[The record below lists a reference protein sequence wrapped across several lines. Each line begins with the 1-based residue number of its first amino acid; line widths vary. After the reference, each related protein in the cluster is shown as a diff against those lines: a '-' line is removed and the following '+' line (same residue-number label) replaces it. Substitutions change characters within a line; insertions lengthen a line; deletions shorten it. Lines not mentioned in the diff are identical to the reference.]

1 MSEEVNLSEESNNS
15 ENEANNPENEAN
27 NSENEPLDQKELLED
42 VAEIRQMIHQQR
54 FAECNPMLFAIIKNC
69 PNQQPYIHRLVQGL
83 LSTVIANL
91 SLFQRKKM
99 SSVMLGFLKQD
110 AKAIKEFEIPET
122 TPETRAKLVSE
133 AISELDQFL
142 VDVEM
147 DIRSELGVFKDLKK
161 KGEEIDVKEV
171 KPTLEKFVSREAM
184 LFLNHDLSKE
194 EQDQASATLYQE
206 WEECREKIFGR
217 FVSSGHWNDEERA
230 EVKDTIL
237 SPTVDSLTSQLLV
250 SAITLSAATVFD
262 MGKFTLLYDIYR
274 QTDDDE
280 VKVRALLG
288 WLLVSMNSSCYEQH
302 PDFLSFAE
310 QLTEDCK
317 NDSDLL
323 AEIIKAQKMLAVTVF
338 SEQKS
343 IDYTNDIMSS
353 LSKRFLGDLKNKV
366 ADLLEADEDM
376 RNIFGVEDDEET
388 SDEESPIRSVD
399 INTDE
404 DGDPALNVGVDSP
417 LSMDEMMDKGI
428 DILLP
433 QFKMLRDQTEFFTHL
448 YNWFMPFYLKN
459 PHITEALGFVDE
471 KRKFCKA
478 FCSTARSCPADAYS
492 LANLIVSHPN
502 EIPENIVDC
511 YDDPEDEEDGSKPAD
526 EEEIVN
532 EFFKEPEEH
541 RAKRIRINYIR
552 NLLRFSKFYKEKDEL
567 FTILD
572 ELDDDKPAYAVLA
585 GPLFQDEFF
594 DKYRMAIARYS
605 FRREFPDMVDVMLE
619 GVPCD
624 TLEMHFMKGWVCM
637 QKEDD
642 HSLRMAVDHFK
653 EMLKM
658 QPDMKPVY
666 LQLGI
671 CYRKLCQVDEY
682 LENFDKLME
691 FKDSFS
697 EEELFELK
705 LEKLKF
711 IVMNNRLEEAMPLAY
726 ELDYTHPESQM
737 AGALLTQLL
746 IKIGGEHTEGNFQK
760 AHQRLDEYFAEVNE
774 LFGSFEKMK
783 KSGKD
788 PKNMMMQAMDLFF
801 KMMKN
806 DKAAEAYN
814 NYSLGLLALIEHQ
827 PKKAVGPFFRAYAYY
842 EDKDQDVFFEVLR
855 EDYKWL
861 KNYGCSFTDIMI
873 IYNQVV
879 AEHQQSQEELK
890 KYADKSE

>member
-1 MSEEVNLSEESNNS
+1 MSEEVNLSEESNN
-15 ENEANNPENEAN
+15 PEEDV
-27 NSENEPLDQKELLED
+27 LDQDFLLEKVD
-42 VAEIRQMIHQQR
+42 EMRQLIHQQR
-54 FAECNPMLFAIIKNC
+54 FSECKPMLVEVFTPFSSNKQYINRMMQNLLTSLFANM
-69 PNQQPYIHRLVQGL
+69 
-83 LSTVIANL
+83 
-91 SLFQRKKM
+91 SLFQRKKIPDGVFGIPIQHNK
-99 SSVMLGFLKQD
+99 S
-110 AKAIKEFEIPET
+110 FEELDIPEM
-122 TPETRAKLVSE
+122 TPEARAKYISN
-133 AISELDQFL
+133 AISELDQL
-142 VDVEM
+142 LEDIEM
-147 DIRSELGVFKDLKK
+147 DIRSEQGIFKDLKK
-161 KGEEIDVKEV
+161 QGEEIDIKEV

-194 EQDQASATLYQE
+194 EQDQASARLYQE
-206 WEECREKIFGR
+206 WEEYREKIFDR
-217 FVSSGHWNDEERA
+217 FVSSGYWNDEERA
-230 EVKDTIL
+230 VVKDTIL

-274 QTDDDE
+274 LADDDE

-288 WLLVSMNSSCYEQH
+288 WLLVSTNCGSYEQQ
-302 PDFLSFAE
+302 PDFRSFAE

-343 IDYTNDIMSS
+343 IDYTNDIMAS
-353 LSKRFLGDLKNKV
+353 LSKRFLDDLRDKV

-376 RNIFGVEDDEET
+376 RNIFGIEDDEET
-388 SDEESPIRSVD
+388 SEESPIRSD
-399 INTDE
+399 DTNTDK
-404 DGDPALNVGVDSP
+404 DGIPNLDADIESP

-511 YDDPEDEEDGSKPAD
+511 YDDPEDEEDGSESAD
-526 EEEIVN
+526 EEEIVK
-532 EFFKEPEEH
+532 EFFNEPEEH

-552 NLLRFSKFYKEKDEL
+552 NLMRFSKFYTAKDEI
-567 FTILD
+567 FNIFD

-605 FRREFPDMVDVMLE
+605 FRREFPDLVEVMLE

-637 QKEDD
+637 QKGDN

-653 EMLKM
+653 KMLKIK
-658 QPDMKPVY
+658 PDMKQVY
-666 LQLGI
+666 LQLGT
-671 CYRKLCQVDEY
+671 CYRNLIQVDEY

-705 LEKLKF
+705 LDKLKF
-711 IVMNNRLEEAMPLAY
+711 IVMNNRFEEAMPLAY
-726 ELDYTHPESQM
+726 ELDYTHPENQM

-746 IKIGGEHTEGNFQK
+746 IKIGGEHAEENFQK

-783 KSGKD
+783 KAGKD
-788 PKNMMMQAMDLFF
+788 TKNMMMQAMDLFF

-806 DKAAEAYN
+806 DKLAEAYN

-827 PKKAVGPFFRAYAYY
+827 PKKAMGPFFRVYAYY
-842 EDKDQDVFFEVLR
+842 VEKDENVFFEALK

-861 KNYGCSFTDIMI
+861 KNYGCSYTDLMI

-879 AEHQQSQEELK
+879 TEHQKSQEEIK

>member
-1 MSEEVNLSEESNNS
+1 MSEEVNLSEESNN
-15 ENEANNPENEAN
+15 PEEDV
-27 NSENEPLDQKELLED
+27 LDQDFLLEKVD
-42 VAEIRQMIHQQR
+42 EMRQLIHQQR
-54 FAECNPMLFAIIKNC
+54 FSECKPMLVEVFTPFSSNKQYINRLMQNLLTSLFANM
-69 PNQQPYIHRLVQGL
+69 
-83 LSTVIANL
+83 
-91 SLFQRKKM
+91 SLFQRKKIPNGVFGIPIQHNK
-99 SSVMLGFLKQD
+99 S
-110 AKAIKEFEIPET
+110 FEELDIPEM
-122 TPETRAKLVSE
+122 TPEARAKYISN
-133 AISELDQFL
+133 AISELDQL
-142 VDVEM
+142 LEDIEM
-147 DIRSELGVFKDLKK
+147 DIRSEQGIFKDLKK
-161 KGEEIDVKEV
+161 QGEEIDIKEV

-194 EQDQASATLYQE
+194 EQDQASARLYQE
-206 WEECREKIFGR
+206 WEEYREKIFDR
-217 FVSSGHWNDEERA
+217 FVSSGYWNDEERA
-230 EVKDTIL
+230 VVKDTIL

-274 QTDDDE
+274 LADDDE

-288 WLLVSMNSSCYEQH
+288 WLLVSTNCGSYEQQ
-302 PDFLSFAE
+302 PDFRSFAE

-317 NDSDLL
+317 NDPDLL

-343 IDYTNDIMSS
+343 IDYTNDIMAS
-353 LSKRFLGDLKNKV
+353 LSKRFLDDLRDKV

-376 RNIFGVEDDEET
+376 RNIFGIEDDEET
-388 SDEESPIRSVD
+388 SEESPIRSD
-399 INTDE
+399 DTNTDE
-404 DGDPALNVGVDSP
+404 DRIPNLDADIESP

-492 LANLIVSHPN
+492 LANLIVSHSN

-511 YDDPEDEEDGSKPAD
+511 YDDPEDEEDGSESAD
-526 EEEIVN
+526 EEEIVK
-532 EFFKEPEEH
+532 EFFNEPEEH

-552 NLLRFSKFYKEKDEL
+552 NLMRFSKFYTAKDEI
-567 FTILD
+567 FNIFD

-605 FRREFPDMVDVMLE
+605 FRREFPDLVEVMLE

-637 QKEDD
+637 QKGDN

-653 EMLKM
+653 KMLKIK
-658 QPDMKPVY
+658 PDMKQVY
-666 LQLGI
+666 LQLGT
-671 CYRKLCQVDEY
+671 CYRNLIQVDEY

-705 LEKLKF
+705 LDKLKF
-711 IVMNNRLEEAMPLAY
+711 IVMNNRFEEAMPLAY
-726 ELDYTHPESQM
+726 ELDYTHPENQM

-746 IKIGGEHTEGNFQK
+746 IKIGGEHAEENFQK

-783 KSGKD
+783 KAGKD
-788 PKNMMMQAMDLFF
+788 TKNMMMQAMDLFF

-806 DKAAEAYN
+806 DKLAEAYN

-827 PKKAVGPFFRAYAYY
+827 PKKAMGPFFRVYAYY
-842 EDKDQDVFFEVLR
+842 VEKDENVFFEALK

-861 KNYGCSFTDIMI
+861 KNYGCSYTDLMI

-879 AEHQQSQEELK
+879 AEHQKSQEEIK

>member
-1 MSEEVNLSEESNNS
+1 MSEEVNLSEESNN
-15 ENEANNPENEAN
+15 PEEV
-27 NSENEPLDQKELLED
+27 LDQDELLEKID
-42 VAEIRQMIHQQR
+42 EMRQLIHQQR
-54 FAECNPMLFAIIKNC
+54 FTECKPLLVAVFTPLPSNKQYVN
-69 PNQQPYIHRLVQGL
+69 RLLQSL
-83 LSTVIANL
+83 LTALAANM
-91 SLFQRKKM
+91 SLFQRKKIPDG
-99 SSVMLGFLKQD
+99 VFGFPLQH
-110 AKAIKEFEIPET
+110 IKSFEELDIPEM
-122 TPETRAKLVSE
+122 TPETRAKYISS
-133 AISELDQFL
+133 AISGLDQL
-142 VDVEM
+142 LEDIEM
-147 DIRSELGVFKDLKK
+147 DIRSDQGVFKDLKK
-161 KGEEIDVKEV
+161 QGEAIDIKEV

-194 EQDQASATLYQE
+194 EQDQASARLYQE
-206 WEECREKIFGR
+206 WEEYREKIFDR
-217 FVSSGHWNDEERA
+217 FVSSGYWNDEERA
-230 EVKDTIL
+230 VVKDTIL

-288 WLLVSMNSSCYEQH
+288 WLLVSTNCGCYEQQ
-302 PDFLSFAE
+302 PDFRSFAE

-317 NDSDLL
+317 NDPDLL

-353 LSKRFLGDLKNKV
+353 LSKRFLGDLKDKV

-376 RNIFGVEDDEET
+376 RNIFEIDEDEET
-388 SDEESPIRSVD
+388 SEEESPIRSVD

-404 DGDPALNVGVDSP
+404 DGVDNLNVGVDSP

-433 QFKMLRDQTEFFTHL
+433 QFKMLRDQTDFFTHL

-459 PHITEALGFVDE
+459 PHVTEALGFVDE

-492 LANLIVSHPN
+492 LANLIISHPN

-511 YDDPEDEEDGSKPAD
+511 YDDPEDEGDGSEPAD
-526 EEEIVN
+526 EEEIVD
-532 EFFKEPEEH
+532 EFFKEPGEH

-552 NLLRFSKFYKEKDEL
+552 NLLRFSKFYKGKDEL

-605 FRREFPDMVDVMLE
+605 FRREFPDLVEVMLE

-642 HSLRMAVDHFK
+642 HSLCMAVDHFK
-653 EMLKM
+653 KMLKIK
-658 QPDMKPVY
+658 PDMKQVY

-671 CYRKLCQVDEY
+671 CYRNLIQVDEY

-697 EEELFELK
+697 EEELFKLK
-705 LEKLKF
+705 LDKLKF
-711 IVMNNRLEEAMPLAY
+711 IVMNNRFEEAMPLAY
-726 ELDYTHPESQM
+726 ELDYTHPENQM

-746 IKIGGEHTEGNFQK
+746 IKIGGEHAEENFQK
-760 AHQRLDEYFAEVNE
+760 AHQRLDEYFAEANE

-783 KSGKD
+783 KEGKD
-788 PKNMMMQAMDLFF
+788 TKNMMMQAMDLFF

-827 PKKAVGPFFRAYAYY
+827 PKKAMGPFFRAYAYY
-842 EDKDQDVFFEVLR
+842 VEKDENVFFEALK

-861 KNYGCSFTDIMI
+861 KNYGCSYTDLMI

-879 AEHQQSQEELK
+879 AEHQQTEDELK

>member
-1 MSEEVNLSEESNNS
+1 MSEEVNLSEESNN
-15 ENEANNPENEAN
+15 PEEV
-27 NSENEPLDQKELLED
+27 LDQDELLEKID
-42 VAEIRQMIHQQR
+42 EMRQLIHQQR
-54 FAECNPMLFAIIKNC
+54 FTECKPLLVAVFTPLPSNKQYVN
-69 PNQQPYIHRLVQGL
+69 RLLQSL
-83 LSTVIANL
+83 LTALAANM
-91 SLFQRKKM
+91 SLFQRKKIPDG
-99 SSVMLGFLKQD
+99 VFGFPLQH
-110 AKAIKEFEIPET
+110 IKSFEELDIPEM
-122 TPETRAKLVSE
+122 TPETRAKYISS
-133 AISELDQFL
+133 AISGLDQL
-142 VDVEM
+142 LEDIEM
-147 DIRSELGVFKDLKK
+147 DIRSDQGVFKDLKK
-161 KGEEIDVKEV
+161 QGEAIDIKEV
-171 KPTLEKFVSREAM
+171 KSTLEKFVSREAM

-194 EQDQASATLYQE
+194 EQDQASARLYQE
-206 WEECREKIFGR
+206 WEEYREKIFGR
-217 FVSSGHWNDEERA
+217 FVSSGHWTDEECA
-230 EVKDTIL
+230 AVKDTIL

-288 WLLVSMNSSCYEQH
+288 WLLVSMNSSYYEQQ
-302 PDFLSFAE
+302 PDFRSFAE

-317 NDSDLL
+317 NDQDLL
-323 AEIIKAQKMLAVTVF
+323 ADIIKAQKMLAVTVF

-366 ADLLEADEDM
+366 ADLLDADEDM
-376 RNIFGVEDDEET
+376 RNLFEIDEDEET
-388 SDEESPIRSVD
+388 SEEESPIRSVD

-404 DGDPALNVGVDSP
+404 DGVDNLNVGVDSP

-433 QFKMLRDQTEFFTHL
+433 QFKMLRDQTDFFTHL

-459 PHITEALGFVDE
+459 PHVTEALGFVDE

-492 LANLIVSHPN
+492 LANLIISHPN

-511 YDDPEDEEDGSKPAD
+511 YDDPEDEGDGSEPAD

-532 EFFKEPEEH
+532 EFFKEPGEH

-552 NLLRFSKFYKEKDEL
+552 NLLRFSKFYKGKDEL

-585 GPLFQDEFF
+585 GSLFQDEFF

-605 FRREFPDMVDVMLE
+605 FRREFPDLVEVMLE

-642 HSLRMAVDHFK
+642 HSLRMAVSHFK

-658 QPDMKPVY
+658 QPDMKQVY

-671 CYRKLCQVDEY
+671 CYRNLIQVDEY

-705 LEKLKF
+705 LDKLKF
-711 IVMNNRLEEAMPLAY
+711 IVMNNRFEEAMPLAY
-726 ELDYTHPESQM
+726 ELDYTHPENQM

-746 IKIGGEHTEGNFQK
+746 IKIGGEHAEENFQK
-760 AHQRLDEYFAEVNE
+760 AHQRLDEYFAEANE

-783 KSGKD
+783 KEGKD
-788 PKNMMMQAMDLFF
+788 TKNMMMQAMDLFF

-827 PKKAVGPFFRAYAYY
+827 PKKALEPFFRAYAYY
-842 EDKDQDVFFEVLR
+842 VEKDENVFFEALK

-861 KNYGCSFTDIMI
+861 KNYGCSYTDLMI

-879 AEHQQSQEELK
+879 AEHQQTEDELK

>member
-1 MSEEVNLSEESNNS
+1 MSEEVNLSEESNN
-15 ENEANNPENEAN
+15 PEEDV
-27 NSENEPLDQKELLED
+27 LDQDFLLEKVD
-42 VAEIRQMIHQQR
+42 EMRDLIHQQR
-54 FAECNPMLFAIIKNC
+54 FTECKPILVEIFENC
-69 PNQQPYIHRLVQGL
+69 PNHKQYMRRLMHGL
-83 LSTVIANL
+83 LKTVLANM
-91 SLFQRKKM
+91 SLLQCKKLPDD
-99 SSVMLGFLKQD
+99 MLGFLKQYVKPSEELD
-110 AKAIKEFEIPET
+110 IPEM
-122 TPETRAKLVSE
+122 TPEARTKFVFGAV
-133 AISELDQFL
+133 SELDQLL
-142 VDVEM
+142 VDIEM
-147 DIRSELGVFKDLKK
+147 DIRSDQGIFKDLKK
-161 KGEEIDVKEV
+161 HGEAIDIKEV

-194 EQDQASATLYQE
+194 EQDQASARLYQE
-206 WEECREKIFGR
+206 WEEYREKIFDR
-217 FVSSGHWNDEERA
+217 FVSSGYWNNEERA
-230 EVKDTIL
+230 VVKDTIL

-274 QTDDDE
+274 LADDDE

-288 WLLVSMNSSCYEQH
+288 WLLVSTNCGSYEQQ
-302 PDFLSFAE
+302 PDFRSFAE

-317 NDSDLL
+317 NDPDLL

-343 IDYTNDIMSS
+343 IDYTNDIMAS
-353 LSKRFLGDLKNKV
+353 LSKRFLDDLRDKV

-376 RNIFGVEDDEET
+376 RNIFGIEDDEET
-388 SDEESPIRSVD
+388 SEESPIRSD
-399 INTDE
+399 DTNTDE
-404 DGDPALNVGVDSP
+404 DRIPNLDADIESP

-492 LANLIVSHPN
+492 LANLIVSHSN

-511 YDDPEDEEDGSKPAD
+511 YDDPEDEEDGSESAD
-526 EEEIVN
+526 EEEIVK
-532 EFFKEPEEH
+532 EFFNEPEEH

-552 NLLRFSKFYKEKDEL
+552 NLMRFSKCYTAKDEI
-567 FTILD
+567 FNIFD

-605 FRREFPDMVDVMLE
+605 FRREFPDLVEVMLE

-637 QKEDD
+637 QKGDN

-653 EMLKM
+653 KMLKIK
-658 QPDMKPVY
+658 PDMKQVY
-666 LQLGI
+666 LQLGT
-671 CYRKLCQVDEY
+671 CYRNLIQVDEY

-705 LEKLKF
+705 LDKLKF
-711 IVMNNRLEEAMPLAY
+711 IVMNNRFEEAMPLAY
-726 ELDYTHPESQM
+726 ELDYTHPENQM

-746 IKIGGEHTEGNFQK
+746 IKIGGEHAEENFQK

-783 KSGKD
+783 KAGKD
-788 PKNMMMQAMDLFF
+788 TKNMMMQAMDLFF

-806 DKAAEAYN
+806 DKLAEAYN

-827 PKKAVGPFFRAYAYY
+827 PKKAMGPFFRVYAYY
-842 EDKDQDVFFEVLR
+842 VEKDENVFFEALK

-861 KNYGCSFTDIMI
+861 KNYGCSYTDLMI

-879 AEHQQSQEELK
+879 AEHQKSQEEIK

>member
-1 MSEEVNLSEESNNS
+1 MSEEVNLSEESNN
-15 ENEANNPENEAN
+15 PEEVLA
-27 NSENEPLDQKELLED
+27 QKELLED
-42 VAEIRQMIHQQR
+42 VVEIRQMIHQQR
-54 FAECNPMLFAIIKNC
+54 FAECNPMLFAIVKNS
-69 PNQQPYIHRLVQGL
+69 PNHQPYIHRLVQGL
-83 LSTVIANL
+83 LSTVIASL
-91 SLFQRKKM
+91 SLFQRKKI
-99 SSVMLGFLKQD
+99 STEMLGFLKLD
-110 AKAIKEFEIPET
+110 AKAVKEFKIPET
-122 TPETRAKLVSE
+122 TPEGRAKLVSE

-142 VDVEM
+142 VDIEM
-147 DIRSELGVFKDLKK
+147 DIRSEQGIFKDLKK
-161 KGEEIDVKEV
+161 QGEEIDIKEV

-194 EQDQASATLYQE
+194 EQDQASARLYQE
-206 WEECREKIFGR
+206 WEEYREKIFDR
-217 FVSSGHWNDEERA
+217 FVSSGYWNDEERA
-230 EVKDTIL
+230 VVKDTIL

-274 QTDDDE
+274 LADDDE

-288 WLLVSMNSSCYEQH
+288 WLLVSTNCGCYEQQ
-302 PDFLSFAE
+302 PDFRSFAE

-317 NDSDLL
+317 NDQDLL

-353 LSKRFLGDLKNKV
+353 LSKRFLGDLKDKV
-366 ADLLEADEDM
+366 ANLLEADEDM
-376 RNIFGVEDDEET
+376 RNIFEIDEDEET
-388 SDEESPIRSVD
+388 SEESPIRSVD

-404 DGDPALNVGVDSP
+404 DGIPNLDVDMDSP

-433 QFKMLRDQTEFFTHL
+433 QFKMLRDQTDFFTHL

-511 YDDPEDEEDGSKPAD
+511 YDDPEDEGDGSEPAD

-532 EFFKEPEEH
+532 EFFKEPGEH

-552 NLLRFSKFYKEKDEL
+552 NLLRFSKFYTAKDEI
-567 FTILD
+567 FNILD

-605 FRREFPDMVDVMLE
+605 FRREFPDLVEVMLE

-637 QKEDD
+637 QKGDD

-653 EMLKM
+653 KMLKIK
-658 QPDMKPVY
+658 PDMKQVY

-671 CYRKLCQVDEY
+671 CYRNLIQVDEY

-705 LEKLKF
+705 LDKLKF
-711 IVMNNRLEEAMPLAY
+711 IVMNNRFEEAMPLAY
-726 ELDYTHPESQM
+726 ELDYTHPENQM

-746 IKIGGEHTEGNFQK
+746 IKIGGEHAEVNFQK

-783 KSGKD
+783 KEGKD
-788 PKNMMMQAMDLFF
+788 TKNMMMQAMDLFF

-827 PKKAVGPFFRAYAYY
+827 PKKAMGPFFRAYAYY
-842 EDKDQDVFFEVLR
+842 VEKDENVFFEALK

-861 KNYGCSFTDIMI
+861 KNYGCSYTDLMI

-879 AEHQQSQEELK
+879 AEHQKSQEEIK

>member
-1 MSEEVNLSEESNNS
+1 MSEEVNLSEESNS
-15 ENEANNPENEAN
+15 QEEEV
-27 NSENEPLDQKELLED
+27 LDQDFLLEKVD
-42 VAEIRQMIHQQR
+42 EMRDLIHQQR
-54 FAECNPMLFAIIKNC
+54 FAECKPMLVEVFTPFSSNKQYINRLLQSLLTSLFANM
-69 PNQQPYIHRLVQGL
+69 
-83 LSTVIANL
+83 
-91 SLFQRKKM
+91 SLFQRKKIPDGVFGIPIQHNK
-99 SSVMLGFLKQD
+99 S
-110 AKAIKEFEIPET
+110 FEELDIPEM
-122 TPETRAKLVSE
+122 TPEARAKY
-133 AISELDQFL
+133 ISSTISGLDQLL
-142 VDVEM
+142 VDIEM
-147 DIRSELGVFKDLKK
+147 DIRSEQGIFQDLKTQ
-161 KGEEIDVKEV
+161 GEAIDIKEV
-171 KPTLEKFVSREAM
+171 KSTLEKFVSREAM

-194 EQDQASATLYQE
+194 EQDQASARLYQE

-217 FVSSGHWNDEERA
+217 FVSSGYWNDEERA
-230 EVKDTIL
+230 AVKDTIL

-288 WLLVSMNSSCYEQH
+288 WLLVSTNCGCYEQH
-302 PDFLSFAE
+302 PDFRSFAE

-317 NDSDLL
+317 NDQDLL

-366 ADLLEADEDM
+366 ADLLDADEDM
-376 RNIFGVEDDEET
+376 RNLFGIDEDEET
-388 SDEESPIRSVD
+388 SEEESPIRSVD

-404 DGDPALNVGVDSP
+404 DGVDNLNVDVDSP

-433 QFKMLRDQTEFFTHL
+433 QFKMLRDQTDFFTHL

-459 PHITEALGFVDE
+459 PHVTDALGFVDE

-492 LANLIVSHPN
+492 LANLIISHPN

-511 YDDPEDEEDGSKPAD
+511 YDDPEDEGDGSEPAD

-532 EFFKEPEEH
+532 EFFKEPGEH

-605 FRREFPDMVDVMLE
+605 FRREFPDMVEVMLE

-637 QKEDD
+637 QKGDD

-653 EMLKM
+653 KMLKIK
-658 QPDMKPVY
+658 PDMKQVY

-671 CYRKLCQVDEY
+671 CYRNLIQVDEY

-705 LEKLKF
+705 LDKLKF
-711 IVMNNRLEEAMPLAY
+711 IFMNNRFEEAMPLAY
-726 ELDYTHPESQM
+726 ELDYTHPENQM

-746 IKIGGEHTEGNFQK
+746 IKIGGEHAEENFQK

-774 LFGSFEKMK
+774 LFGSFDKMK

-788 PKNMMMQAMDLFF
+788 TKNMMMQAMDLFF

-806 DKAAEAYN
+806 DKLAEAYN
-814 NYSLGLLALIEHQ
+814 NYSQGLLALIEHQ
-827 PKKAVGPFFRAYAYY
+827 PKKALEPFFRAYAYY
-842 EDKDQDVFFEVLR
+842 VEKDEDVFFEALK

-861 KNYGCSFTDIMI
+861 KNYGCSYTDLMI

-879 AEHQQSQEELK
+879 AEHQQTEDELK

>member
-1 MSEEVNLSEESNNS
+1 MSEEVNLSEESNN
-15 ENEANNPENEAN
+15 PEEV
-27 NSENEPLDQKELLED
+27 LDQDELLEKID
-42 VAEIRQMIHQQR
+42 EMRQLIHQQR
-54 FAECNPMLFAIIKNC
+54 FTECKPLLVAVFTPLPSNKQYVN
-69 PNQQPYIHRLVQGL
+69 RLLQSL
-83 LSTVIANL
+83 LTALAANM
-91 SLFQRKKM
+91 SLFQRKKIPDG
-99 SSVMLGFLKQD
+99 VFGFPLQH
-110 AKAIKEFEIPET
+110 IKSFEELDIPEM
-122 TPETRAKLVSE
+122 TPETRAKYISS
-133 AISELDQFL
+133 AISGLDQL
-142 VDVEM
+142 LEDIEM
-147 DIRSELGVFKDLKK
+147 DIRSDQGVFKDLKK
-161 KGEEIDVKEV
+161 QGEAIDIKEV

-194 EQDQASATLYQE
+194 EQDQASARLYQE
-206 WEECREKIFGR
+206 WEEYREKIFGR
-217 FVSSGHWNDEERA
+217 FVSSGHWTDEECA
-230 EVKDTIL
+230 AVKDTIL

-288 WLLVSMNSSCYEQH
+288 WLLVSMNSSYCEQH
-302 PDFLSFAE
+302 PDFRSFAE

-317 NDSDLL
+317 NDQDLL
-323 AEIIKAQKMLAVTVF
+323 ADIIKAQKMLAVTVF

-366 ADLLEADEDM
+366 ADLLDADEDM
-376 RNIFGVEDDEET
+376 RNLFEIDEDEET
-388 SDEESPIRSVD
+388 SEEESPIRSVD

-404 DGDPALNVGVDSP
+404 DGVDNLNVGVDSP

-433 QFKMLRDQTEFFTHL
+433 QFKMLRDQTDFFTHL

-459 PHITEALGFVDE
+459 PHVTEALGFVDE

-492 LANLIVSHPN
+492 LANLIISHPN

-511 YDDPEDEEDGSKPAD
+511 YDDPEDEGDGSEPAD

-532 EFFKEPEEH
+532 EFFKEPGEH

-605 FRREFPDMVDVMLE
+605 FRREFPDMVEVMLE

-642 HSLRMAVDHFK
+642 HSLRMAVSHFK

-658 QPDMKPVY
+658 QPDMKQVY

-671 CYRKLCQVDEY
+671 CYRNLIQVDEY

-705 LEKLKF
+705 LDKLKF
-711 IVMNNRLEEAMPLAY
+711 IVMNNRFEEAMPLAY
-726 ELDYTHPESQM
+726 ELDYTHPENQM

-746 IKIGGEHTEGNFQK
+746 IKIGGEHAEENFQK
-760 AHQRLDEYFAEVNE
+760 AHQRLDEYFAEANE

-783 KSGKD
+783 KEGKD
-788 PKNMMMQAMDLFF
+788 TKNMMMQAMDLFF

-827 PKKAVGPFFRAYAYY
+827 PKKALEPFFRAYAYY
-842 EDKDQDVFFEVLR
+842 VEKDENVFFEALK

-861 KNYGCSFTDIMI
+861 KNYGCSYTDLMI

-879 AEHQQSQEELK
+879 AEHQQTEDELK

>member
-1 MSEEVNLSEESNNS
+1 MSEEVNLSEESNN
-15 ENEANNPENEAN
+15 PEEDV
-27 NSENEPLDQKELLED
+27 LDQDFLLEKVD
-42 VAEIRQMIHQQR
+42 EMRDLIHQQR
-54 FAECNPMLFAIIKNC
+54 FTECKPILVAIFENC
-69 PNQQPYIHRLVQGL
+69 PNHKQYMRRLMHGL
-83 LSTVIANL
+83 LKTVLANM
-91 SLFQRKKM
+91 SLLQCKKLPDD
-99 SSVMLGFLKQD
+99 MLGFLKQYVKPSEELD
-110 AKAIKEFEIPET
+110 IPEM
-122 TPETRAKLVSE
+122 TPEARTKFVFGAV
-133 AISELDQFL
+133 SELDQLL
-142 VDVEM
+142 VDIEM
-147 DIRSELGVFKDLKK
+147 DIRSDQGIFKDLKK
-161 KGEEIDVKEV
+161 QGEAIDIKEV

-194 EQDQASATLYQE
+194 EQDQASARLYQE
-206 WEECREKIFGR
+206 WEEYREKIFDR
-217 FVSSGHWNDEERA
+217 FVSSGYWNNEERA
-230 EVKDTIL
+230 VVKDTIL

-274 QTDDDE
+274 LADDDE

-288 WLLVSMNSSCYEQH
+288 WLLVSTNCGSYEQQ
-302 PDFLSFAE
+302 PDFRSFAE

-317 NDSDLL
+317 NDPDLL

-343 IDYTNDIMSS
+343 IDYTNDIMAS
-353 LSKRFLGDLKNKV
+353 LSKRFLDDLRDKV

-376 RNIFGVEDDEET
+376 RNIFGIEDDEET
-388 SDEESPIRSVD
+388 SEESPIRSD
-399 INTDE
+399 DTNTDE
-404 DGDPALNVGVDSP
+404 DRIPNLDADIESP

-492 LANLIVSHPN
+492 LANLIVSHSN

-511 YDDPEDEEDGSKPAD
+511 YDDPEDEEDGSESAD
-526 EEEIVN
+526 EEEIVK
-532 EFFKEPEEH
+532 EFFNEPEEH

-552 NLLRFSKFYKEKDEL
+552 NLMRFSKFYTAKDEI
-567 FTILD
+567 FNIFD

-605 FRREFPDMVDVMLE
+605 FRREFPDLVEVMLE

-637 QKEDD
+637 QKGDN

-653 EMLKM
+653 KMLKIK
-658 QPDMKPVY
+658 PNMKQVY
-666 LQLGI
+666 LQLGT
-671 CYRKLCQVDEY
+671 CYRNLIQVDEY

-705 LEKLKF
+705 LDKLKF
-711 IVMNNRLEEAMPLAY
+711 IVMNNRFEEAMPLAY
-726 ELDYTHPESQM
+726 ELDYTHPENQM

-746 IKIGGEHTEGNFQK
+746 IKIGGEHAEENFQK

-783 KSGKD
+783 KAGKD
-788 PKNMMMQAMDLFF
+788 TKNMMMQAMDLFF

-806 DKAAEAYN
+806 DKLAEAYN

-827 PKKAVGPFFRAYAYY
+827 PKKAMGPFFRVYAYY
-842 EDKDQDVFFEVLR
+842 VEKDENVFFEALK

-861 KNYGCSFTDIMI
+861 KNYGCSYTDLMI

-879 AEHQQSQEELK
+879 AEHQKSQEEIK

>member
-1 MSEEVNLSEESNNS
+1 MSEEVNLSEESNN
-15 ENEANNPENEAN
+15 PEEV
-27 NSENEPLDQKELLED
+27 LDQDELLEKID
-42 VAEIRQMIHQQR
+42 EMRQLIHQQR
-54 FAECNPMLFAIIKNC
+54 FTECKPLLVAVFTPLPSNKQYVN
-69 PNQQPYIHRLVQGL
+69 RLLQSL
-83 LSTVIANL
+83 LTALAANM
-91 SLFQRKKM
+91 SLFQRKKIPDG
-99 SSVMLGFLKQD
+99 VFGFPLQH
-110 AKAIKEFEIPET
+110 IKSFEELDIPEM
-122 TPETRAKLVSE
+122 TPETRAKYISS
-133 AISELDQFL
+133 AISGLDQL
-142 VDVEM
+142 LEDIEM
-147 DIRSELGVFKDLKK
+147 DIRSDQGVFKDLKK
-161 KGEEIDVKEV
+161 QGEAIDIKEV
-171 KPTLEKFVSREAM
+171 KSTLEKFVSREAM

-194 EQDQASATLYQE
+194 EQDQASARLYQE
-206 WEECREKIFGR
+206 WEEYREKIFGR
-217 FVSSGHWNDEERA
+217 FVSSGHWTDEECA
-230 EVKDTIL
+230 AVKDTIL

-288 WLLVSMNSSCYEQH
+288 WLLVSMNSSYCEQH
-302 PDFLSFAE
+302 PDFRSFAE

-317 NDSDLL
+317 NDQDLL
-323 AEIIKAQKMLAVTVF
+323 ADIIKAQKMLAVTVF

-366 ADLLEADEDM
+366 ADLLDADEDM
-376 RNIFGVEDDEET
+376 RNLFEIDEDEET
-388 SDEESPIRSVD
+388 SEEESPIRSVD

-404 DGDPALNVGVDSP
+404 DGVDNLNVGVDSP

-433 QFKMLRDQTEFFTHL
+433 QFKMLRDQTDFFTHL

-459 PHITEALGFVDE
+459 PHVTEALGFVDE

-492 LANLIVSHPN
+492 LANLIISHPN

-511 YDDPEDEEDGSKPAD
+511 YDDPEDEGDGSEPAD

-532 EFFKEPEEH
+532 EFFKEPGEH

-552 NLLRFSKFYKEKDEL
+552 NLLRFSKFYKGKDEL

-605 FRREFPDMVDVMLE
+605 FRREFPDLVEVMLE

-642 HSLRMAVDHFK
+642 HSLRMAVSHFK

-658 QPDMKPVY
+658 QPDMKQVY

-671 CYRKLCQVDEY
+671 CYRNLIQVDEY

-705 LEKLKF
+705 LDKLKF
-711 IVMNNRLEEAMPLAY
+711 IVMNNRFEEAMPLAY
-726 ELDYTHPESQM
+726 ELDYTHPENQM

-746 IKIGGEHTEGNFQK
+746 IKIGGEHAEENFQK
-760 AHQRLDEYFAEVNE
+760 AHQRLDEYFAEANE

-783 KSGKD
+783 KEGKD
-788 PKNMMMQAMDLFF
+788 TKNMMMQAMDLFF

-827 PKKAVGPFFRAYAYY
+827 PKKALEPFFRAYAYY
-842 EDKDQDVFFEVLR
+842 VEKDENVFFEALK

-861 KNYGCSFTDIMI
+861 KNYGCSYTDLMI

-879 AEHQQSQEELK
+879 AEHQQTEDELK

>member
-1 MSEEVNLSEESNNS
+1 MSEEVNLSEESNN
-15 ENEANNPENEAN
+15 PEEDV
-27 NSENEPLDQKELLED
+27 LDQDFLLEKVD
-42 VAEIRQMIHQQR
+42 EMRDLIHQQR
-54 FAECNPMLFAIIKNC
+54 FTECKPILVAIFENC
-69 PNQQPYIHRLVQGL
+69 PNHKQYMRRLMHGL
-83 LSTVIANL
+83 LKTVLANM
-91 SLFQRKKM
+91 SLLQCKKLPDD
-99 SSVMLGFLKQD
+99 MLGFLKQYVKPSEELD
-110 AKAIKEFEIPET
+110 IPEM
-122 TPETRAKLVSE
+122 TPEARTKFVFGAV
-133 AISELDQFL
+133 SELDQLL
-142 VDVEM
+142 VDIEM
-147 DIRSELGVFKDLKK
+147 DIRSDQGIFKDLKK
-161 KGEEIDVKEV
+161 QGEAIDIKEV

-194 EQDQASATLYQE
+194 EQDQASARLYQE
-206 WEECREKIFGR
+206 WEEYREKIFDR
-217 FVSSGHWNDEERA
+217 FVSSGYWNNEERA
-230 EVKDTIL
+230 VVKDTIL

-274 QTDDDE
+274 LADDDE

-288 WLLVSMNSSCYEQH
+288 WLLVSTNCGSYEQQ
-302 PDFLSFAE
+302 PDFRSFAE

-317 NDSDLL
+317 NDPDLL

-343 IDYTNDIMSS
+343 IDYTNDIMAS
-353 LSKRFLGDLKNKV
+353 LSKRFLDDLRDKV

-376 RNIFGVEDDEET
+376 RNIFGIEDDEET
-388 SDEESPIRSVD
+388 SEESPIRSD
-399 INTDE
+399 DTNTDE
-404 DGDPALNVGVDSP
+404 DRIPNLDADIESP

-492 LANLIVSHPN
+492 LANLIVSHSN

-511 YDDPEDEEDGSKPAD
+511 YDDPEDEEDGSESAD
-526 EEEIVN
+526 EEEIVK
-532 EFFKEPEEH
+532 EFFNEPEEH
-541 RAKRIRINYIR
+541 HAKRIRINYIR
-552 NLLRFSKFYKEKDEL
+552 NLMRFSKFYTAKDEI
-567 FTILD
+567 FNILD

-605 FRREFPDMVDVMLE
+605 FRREFPDLVEVMLE

-637 QKEDD
+637 QKGDN

-653 EMLKM
+653 KMLKIK
-658 QPDMKPVY
+658 PDMKQVY
-666 LQLGI
+666 LQLGT
-671 CYRKLCQVDEY
+671 CYRNLIQVDEY

-705 LEKLKF
+705 LDKLKF
-711 IVMNNRLEEAMPLAY
+711 IVMNNRFEEAMPLAY
-726 ELDYTHPESQM
+726 ELDYTHPENQM

-746 IKIGGEHTEGNFQK
+746 IKIGGEHAEENFQK

-783 KSGKD
+783 KAGKD
-788 PKNMMMQAMDLFF
+788 TKNMMMQAMDLFF

-806 DKAAEAYN
+806 DKLAEAYN

-827 PKKAVGPFFRAYAYY
+827 PKKAMGPFFRVYAYY
-842 EDKDQDVFFEVLR
+842 VEKDENVFFEALK

-861 KNYGCSFTDIMI
+861 KNYGCSYTDLMI

-879 AEHQQSQEELK
+879 AEHQKSQEEIK

>member
-1 MSEEVNLSEESNNS
+1 MSEEVNLSEESNN
-15 ENEANNPENEAN
+15 PEEVLA
-27 NSENEPLDQKELLED
+27 QKELLED
-42 VAEIRQMIHQQR
+42 VVEIRQMIHQQR
-54 FAECNPMLFAIIKNC
+54 FAECNPMLFAIIKNS
-69 PNQQPYIHRLVQGL
+69 PNHLPYIHRLVQGL
-83 LSTVIANL
+83 LSTVIASL
-91 SLFQRKKM
+91 SLFQRKKI
-99 SSVMLGFLKQD
+99 STEMLGFLKLD
-110 AKAIKEFEIPET
+110 AKAIKEFKIPET
-122 TPETRAKLVSE
+122 TPEARAKLVSE

-142 VDVEM
+142 VDIEM
-147 DIRSELGVFKDLKK
+147 DIRSEQGIFKDLKK
-161 KGEEIDVKEV
+161 QGEAIDIKEV

-194 EQDQASATLYQE
+194 EQDQASARLYQE
-206 WEECREKIFGR
+206 WEEYREKIFDR
-217 FVSSGHWNDEERA
+217 FVTSGYWNDEERA
-230 EVKDTIL
+230 AVKDTIL

-274 QTDDDE
+274 LADDDE

-288 WLLVSMNSSCYEQH
+288 WLLVSANCGCYEQH
-302 PDFLSFAE
+302 PDFRSFAE

-317 NDSDLL
+317 IDPDLL
-323 AEIIKAQKMLAVTVF
+323 ADIIKAQKMLAVTVF

-353 LSKRFLGDLKNKV
+353 LSKRFLGELKNKV
-366 ADLLEADEDM
+366 ADLLDADEDM
-376 RNIFGVEDDEET
+376 RNLFEIDEDEET
-388 SDEESPIRSVD
+388 SEESPIRSVD

-404 DGDPALNVGVDSP
+404 DGIDNLDADIESP

-511 YDDPEDEEDGSKPAD
+511 YDDPEDEGDGSEPAD

-532 EFFKEPEEH
+532 EFFKEPGEH

-552 NLLRFSKFYKEKDEL
+552 NLLRFSKFYTAKDEI
-567 FTILD
+567 FNILD

-605 FRREFPDMVDVMLE
+605 FRREFPDLVEVMLE

-637 QKEDD
+637 QKGDN
-642 HSLRMAVDHFK
+642 HSLCMAVDHFK
-653 EMLKM
+653 KMLKIK
-658 QPDMKPVY
+658 PDMKQVY

-671 CYRKLCQVDEY
+671 CYRNLIQVDEY

-705 LEKLKF
+705 LDKLKF
-711 IVMNNRLEEAMPLAY
+711 IVMNNRFEEAMPLAY
-726 ELDYTHPESQM
+726 ELDYTHPENQM

-746 IKIGGEHTEGNFQK
+746 IKIGGEHAEENFQK

-783 KSGKD
+783 KEGKD
-788 PKNMMMQAMDLFF
+788 TKNMMMQAMDLFF

-806 DKAAEAYN
+806 DKLAEAYN

-827 PKKAVGPFFRAYAYY
+827 PKKAMGPFFRAYAYY
-842 EDKDQDVFFEVLR
+842 VEKDENVFFEALK

-861 KNYGCSFTDIMI
+861 KNYGCSYTDLMI

-879 AEHQQSQEELK
+879 AEHQKSQEEIK

>member
-1 MSEEVNLSEESNNS
+1 MSEEVKLSEESNN
-15 ENEANNPENEAN
+15 PEEVLA
-27 NSENEPLDQKELLED
+27 QKELLED
-42 VAEIRQMIHQQR
+42 VVEIRQMIHQQR
-54 FAECNPMLFAIIKNC
+54 FAECNPMLFAIIKNS
-69 PNQQPYIHRLVQGL
+69 PNHLPYIHRLVQGL
-83 LSTVIANL
+83 LSTVIASL

-99 SSVMLGFLKQD
+99 SAEMLDFLKLD
-110 AKAIKEFEIPET
+110 AKAIKEFKIPET
-122 TPETRAKLVSE
+122 TPEARAKLVSE

-142 VDVEM
+142 VDIEM
-147 DIRSELGVFKDLKK
+147 DIRSEQGIFKDLKK
-161 KGEEIDVKEV
+161 QGEAIDIKEV

-194 EQDQASATLYQE
+194 EQDQASARLYQE
-206 WEECREKIFGR
+206 WEEYREKIFDR
-217 FVSSGHWNDEERA
+217 FVSSGYWNDEERA
-230 EVKDTIL
+230 AVKDTIL

-274 QTDDDE
+274 LADDDE

-288 WLLVSMNSSCYEQH
+288 WLLVSTNCGCYEQQ
-302 PDFLSFAE
+302 PDFRSFAE

-343 IDYTNDIMSS
+343 IDYTNDIMAS
-353 LSKRFLGDLKNKV
+353 LSKRFLGDLKDKV

-376 RNIFGVEDDEET
+376 RNLFEIDEDEET
-388 SDEESPIRSVD
+388 SEESPIRSVD

-404 DGDPALNVGVDSP
+404 DGIDNLDADIESP

-511 YDDPEDEEDGSKPAD
+511 YDDPEDEGDGSEPAD

-532 EFFKEPEEH
+532 EFFKEPGEH

-552 NLLRFSKFYKEKDEL
+552 NLLRFSKFYTAKDEI
-567 FTILD
+567 FNILD

-605 FRREFPDMVDVMLE
+605 FRREFPDLVEVMLE

-637 QKEDD
+637 QKGDE

-653 EMLKM
+653 KMLKIK
-658 QPDMKPVY
+658 PDMKQVY

-671 CYRKLCQVDEY
+671 CYRNLIQVDEY

-705 LEKLKF
+705 LDKLKF
-711 IVMNNRLEEAMPLAY
+711 IVMNNRFEEAMPLAY
-726 ELDYTHPESQM
+726 ELDYTHPENQM

-746 IKIGGEHTEGNFQK
+746 IKIGGEHTEENFQK

-783 KSGKD
+783 KEGKD
-788 PKNMMMQAMDLFF
+788 TKNMMMQAMDLFF

-806 DKAAEAYN
+806 DKLAEAYN
-814 NYSLGLLALIEHQ
+814 NYSLGLLALIKHQ
-827 PKKAVGPFFRAYAYY
+827 PKKAMGPFFRAYAYY
-842 EDKDQDVFFEVLR
+842 VEKDENVFFEALK

-861 KNYGCSFTDIMI
+861 KNYGCSYTDLMI

-879 AEHQQSQEELK
+879 AEHQKSQEEIK

>member
-1 MSEEVNLSEESNNS
+1 MSEEVNLSEESNN
-15 ENEANNPENEAN
+15 PEEDV
-27 NSENEPLDQKELLED
+27 LDQVFLLEKVD
-42 VAEIRQMIHQQR
+42 EMRDLIHQQR
-54 FAECNPMLFAIIKNC
+54 FTECKPILVAIFENC
-69 PNQQPYIHRLVQGL
+69 PNHKQYMRRLMHGL
-83 LSTVIANL
+83 LKTVLANM
-91 SLFQRKKM
+91 SLLQCKKLPDD
-99 SSVMLGFLKQD
+99 MLGFLKQYVKPSEELD
-110 AKAIKEFEIPET
+110 IPEM
-122 TPETRAKLVSE
+122 TPEARTKFVFGAV
-133 AISELDQFL
+133 SELDQLL
-142 VDVEM
+142 VDIEM
-147 DIRSELGVFKDLKK
+147 DIRSDQGIFKDLKK
-161 KGEEIDVKEV
+161 QGEAIDIKEV

-194 EQDQASATLYQE
+194 EQDQASARLYQE
-206 WEECREKIFGR
+206 WEEYREKIFDR
-217 FVSSGHWNDEERA
+217 FVSSGYWNNEERA
-230 EVKDTIL
+230 VVKDTIL

-274 QTDDDE
+274 LADDDE

-288 WLLVSMNSSCYEQH
+288 WLLVSTNCGCYEQQ
-302 PDFLSFAE
+302 PDFRSFAE

-317 NDSDLL
+317 NDPDLL

-343 IDYTNDIMSS
+343 IDYTNDIMAS
-353 LSKRFLGDLKNKV
+353 LSKRFLGDLRDKV

-376 RNIFGVEDDEET
+376 RNIFGIEDDEET
-388 SDEESPIRSVD
+388 SEESPIRSD
-399 INTDE
+399 DTNTDE
-404 DGDPALNVGVDSP
+404 DRIPNLDADIESP

-492 LANLIVSHPN
+492 LANLIVSHSN

-511 YDDPEDEEDGSKPAD
+511 YDDPEDEEDGSESAD
-526 EEEIVN
+526 EEEIVK
-532 EFFKEPEEH
+532 EFFNEPEEH

-552 NLLRFSKFYKEKDEL
+552 NLMRFSKFYTAKDEI
-567 FTILD
+567 FNIFD

-594 DKYRMAIARYS
+594 DKYRMAIARFS
-605 FRREFPDMVDVMLE
+605 FRREFPDLVEVMLE

-637 QKEDD
+637 QKGDN
-642 HSLRMAVDHFK
+642 HSLRMAVDYFK
-653 EMLKM
+653 KMLKIK
-658 QPDMKPVY
+658 PDMKQVY
-666 LQLGI
+666 LQLGT
-671 CYRKLCQVDEY
+671 CYRNLIQVDEY

-705 LEKLKF
+705 LDKLKF
-711 IVMNNRLEEAMPLAY
+711 IVMNNRFEEAMPLAY
-726 ELDYTHPESQM
+726 ELDYTHPENQM

-746 IKIGGEHTEGNFQK
+746 IKIGGEHAEENFQK

-783 KSGKD
+783 KAGKD
-788 PKNMMMQAMDLFF
+788 TKNMMMQAMDLFF

-806 DKAAEAYN
+806 DKLAEAYN

-827 PKKAVGPFFRAYAYY
+827 PKKAMGPFFRVYAYY
-842 EDKDQDVFFEVLR
+842 VEKDENVFFEALK

-861 KNYGCSFTDIMI
+861 KNYGCSYTDLMI

-879 AEHQQSQEELK
+879 AEHQKSQEEIK

>member
-1 MSEEVNLSEESNNS
+1 MSEEVNLSEESNN
-15 ENEANNPENEAN
+15 PEEV
-27 NSENEPLDQKELLED
+27 LDQDELLEKID
-42 VAEIRQMIHQQR
+42 EMRQLIHQQR
-54 FAECNPMLFAIIKNC
+54 FTECKPLLVAVFTPLPSNKQYVN
-69 PNQQPYIHRLVQGL
+69 RLLQSL
-83 LSTVIANL
+83 LTALAANM
-91 SLFQRKKM
+91 SLFQRKKIPDG
-99 SSVMLGFLKQD
+99 VFGFPLQH
-110 AKAIKEFEIPET
+110 IKSFEELDIPEM
-122 TPETRAKLVSE
+122 TPETRAKYISS
-133 AISELDQFL
+133 AISGLDQL
-142 VDVEM
+142 LEDIEM
-147 DIRSELGVFKDLKK
+147 DIRSDQGVFKDLKK
-161 KGEEIDVKEV
+161 QGEAIDIKEV

-194 EQDQASATLYQE
+194 EQDQASARLYQE
-206 WEECREKIFGR
+206 WEEYREKIFDR
-217 FVSSGHWNDEERA
+217 FVSSGYWNDEERA
-230 EVKDTIL
+230 VVKDTIL

-288 WLLVSMNSSCYEQH
+288 WLLVSTNCGCYEQQ
-302 PDFLSFAE
+302 PDFRSFAE

-317 NDSDLL
+317 NDPDLL

-353 LSKRFLGDLKNKV
+353 LSKRFLGDLKDKV

-376 RNIFGVEDDEET
+376 RNIFEIDEDEET
-388 SDEESPIRSVD
+388 SEEESPIRSVD

-404 DGDPALNVGVDSP
+404 DGVDNLNVGVDSP

-433 QFKMLRDQTEFFTHL
+433 QFKMLRDQTDFFTHL

-459 PHITEALGFVDE
+459 PHVTEALGFVDE

-492 LANLIVSHPN
+492 LANLIISHPN

-511 YDDPEDEEDGSKPAD
+511 YDDPEDEGDGSEPAD
-526 EEEIVN
+526 EEEIVD
-532 EFFKEPEEH
+532 EFFKEPGEH

-552 NLLRFSKFYKEKDEL
+552 NLLRFSKFYKGKDEL

-605 FRREFPDMVDVMLE
+605 FRREFPDLVEVMLE

-637 QKEDD
+637 QKGDD

-653 EMLKM
+653 KMLKIK
-658 QPDMKPVY
+658 PDMKQVY

-671 CYRKLCQVDEY
+671 CYRNLIQVDEY

-697 EEELFELK
+697 EEELFKLK
-705 LEKLKF
+705 LDKLKF
-711 IVMNNRLEEAMPLAY
+711 IVMNNRFEEAMPLAY
-726 ELDYTHPESQM
+726 ELDYTHPENQM

-746 IKIGGEHTEGNFQK
+746 IKIGGEHAEENFQK
-760 AHQRLDEYFAEVNE
+760 AHQRLDEYFAEANE

-783 KSGKD
+783 KEGKD
-788 PKNMMMQAMDLFF
+788 TKNMMMQAMDLFF

-827 PKKAVGPFFRAYAYY
+827 PKKAMGPFFRAYAYY
-842 EDKDQDVFFEVLR
+842 VEKDENVFFEALK

-873 IYNQVV
+873 IYNQIV
-879 AEHQQSQEELK
+879 AEHQKSQEEIK

>member
-1 MSEEVNLSEESNNS
+1 MSEEVNLSEESNN
-15 ENEANNPENEAN
+15 PEEDV
-27 NSENEPLDQKELLED
+27 LDQDFLLEKVD
-42 VAEIRQMIHQQR
+42 EMRDLIHQQR
-54 FAECNPMLFAIIKNC
+54 FTECKPILVAIFENC
-69 PNQQPYIHRLVQGL
+69 PNHKQYMRRLMHGL
-83 LSTVIANL
+83 LKTVLANM
-91 SLFQRKKM
+91 SLLQCKKLPDD
-99 SSVMLGFLKQD
+99 MLGFLKQYVKPSEELD
-110 AKAIKEFEIPET
+110 IPEM
-122 TPETRAKLVSE
+122 TPEARTKFVFGAV
-133 AISELDQFL
+133 SELDQLL
-142 VDVEM
+142 VDIEM
-147 DIRSELGVFKDLKK
+147 DIRSDQGIFKDLKK
-161 KGEEIDVKEV
+161 QGEAIDIKEV

-194 EQDQASATLYQE
+194 EQDQASARLYQE
-206 WEECREKIFGR
+206 WEVYREKIFDR
-217 FVSSGHWNDEERA
+217 FVSSGYWNNEERA
-230 EVKDTIL
+230 VVKDTIL

-274 QTDDDE
+274 LADDDE

-288 WLLVSMNSSCYEQH
+288 WLLVSTNCGSYEQQ
-302 PDFLSFAE
+302 PDFRSFAE

-317 NDSDLL
+317 NDPDLL

-343 IDYTNDIMSS
+343 IDYTNDIMAS
-353 LSKRFLGDLKNKV
+353 LSKRFLDDLRDKV

-376 RNIFGVEDDEET
+376 RNIFGIEDDEET
-388 SDEESPIRSVD
+388 SEESPIRSD
-399 INTDE
+399 DTNTDE
-404 DGDPALNVGVDSP
+404 DRIPNLDADIESP

-511 YDDPEDEEDGSKPAD
+511 YDDPEDEEDGSESAD
-526 EEEIVN
+526 EEEIVK
-532 EFFKEPEEH
+532 EFFNEPEEH

-552 NLLRFSKFYKEKDEL
+552 NLMRFSKFYTAKDEI
-567 FTILD
+567 FNIFD

-605 FRREFPDMVDVMLE
+605 FRREFPDLIEVMLE

-637 QKEDD
+637 QKGDN

-653 EMLKM
+653 KMLKIK
-658 QPDMKPVY
+658 PDMKQVY
-666 LQLGI
+666 LQLGT
-671 CYRKLCQVDEY
+671 CYRNLIQVDEY
-682 LENFDKLME
+682 LDNFDKLME

-705 LEKLKF
+705 LDKLKF
-711 IVMNNRLEEAMPLAY
+711 IVMNNRFEEAMPLAY
-726 ELDYTHPESQM
+726 ELDYTHPENQM

-746 IKIGGEHTEGNFQK
+746 IKIGGEHAEENFQK

-783 KSGKD
+783 KAGKD
-788 PKNMMMQAMDLFF
+788 TKNMMMQAMDLFF

-806 DKAAEAYN
+806 DKLAEAYN

-827 PKKAVGPFFRAYAYY
+827 PKKAMGPFFRVYAYY
-842 EDKDQDVFFEVLR
+842 VEKDENVFFEALK

-861 KNYGCSFTDIMI
+861 KNYGCSYTDLMI

-879 AEHQQSQEELK
+879 AEHQKSQEEIK

>member
-1 MSEEVNLSEESNNS
+1 MSEEVNLSEESNS
-15 ENEANNPENEAN
+15 QEEV
-27 NSENEPLDQKELLED
+27 LDQDELLEKID
-42 VAEIRQMIHQQR
+42 EMRQLIHQQR
-54 FAECNPMLFAIIKNC
+54 FTECKPMLVEVFTPFSSNKQYINRLMQSLLTSLFANM
-69 PNQQPYIHRLVQGL
+69 
-83 LSTVIANL
+83 
-91 SLFQRKKM
+91 SLFQRKKIPDGVFGIPIQHNK
-99 SSVMLGFLKQD
+99 S
-110 AKAIKEFEIPET
+110 FEELDIPEM
-122 TPETRAKLVSE
+122 TPETRAKY
-133 AISELDQFL
+133 ISSTISGLDQLL
-142 VDVEM
+142 VDIEM
-147 DIRSELGVFKDLKK
+147 DIRSEQGIFKDLKK
-161 KGEEIDVKEV
+161 QGEAIDIKEV

-194 EQDQASATLYQE
+194 EQDQASARLYQE
-206 WEECREKIFGR
+206 WEEYREKIFDR
-217 FVSSGHWNDEERA
+217 FVSSGYWNNEERA
-230 EVKDTIL
+230 VVKDTIL

-274 QTDDDE
+274 LADDDE

-288 WLLVSMNSSCYEQH
+288 WLLVSTNCGSYEQQ
-302 PDFLSFAE
+302 PDFRSFAE

-317 NDSDLL
+317 NDPDLL

-343 IDYTNDIMSS
+343 IDYTNDIMAS
-353 LSKRFLGDLKNKV
+353 LSKRFLDDLRDKV

-376 RNIFGVEDDEET
+376 RNIFGIEDDEET
-388 SDEESPIRSVD
+388 SEESPIRSD
-399 INTDE
+399 DTNTDE
-404 DGDPALNVGVDSP
+404 DRIPNLDADIESP

-492 LANLIVSHPN
+492 LANLIISHPN

-511 YDDPEDEEDGSKPAD
+511 YDDPEDEGDGSEPAD

-532 EFFKEPEEH
+532 EFFKEPGEH

-605 FRREFPDMVDVMLE
+605 FRREFPDLVEVMLE

-637 QKEDD
+637 QKGDN

-653 EMLKM
+653 KMLKIK
-658 QPDMKPVY
+658 PDMKQVY
-666 LQLGI
+666 LQLGT
-671 CYRKLCQVDEY
+671 CYRNLIQVDEY

-705 LEKLKF
+705 LDKLKF
-711 IVMNNRLEEAMPLAY
+711 IVMNNRFEEAMPLAY
-726 ELDYTHPESQM
+726 ELDYTHPENQM

-746 IKIGGEHTEGNFQK
+746 IKIGGEHAEENFQK

-783 KSGKD
+783 KAGKD
-788 PKNMMMQAMDLFF
+788 TKNMMMQAMDLFF

-806 DKAAEAYN
+806 DKLAEAYN

-827 PKKAVGPFFRAYAYY
+827 PKKAMGPFFRVYAYY
-842 EDKDQDVFFEVLR
+842 VEKDENVFFEALK

-861 KNYGCSFTDIMI
+861 KNYGCSYTDLMI

-879 AEHQQSQEELK
+879 AEHQKSQEEIK

>member
-1 MSEEVNLSEESNNS
+1 MSEEVNLSEESNN
-15 ENEANNPENEAN
+15 PEEDV
-27 NSENEPLDQKELLED
+27 LDQDFLLEKVD
-42 VAEIRQMIHQQR
+42 EMRDLIHQQR
-54 FAECNPMLFAIIKNC
+54 FTECKPILVAIFENC
-69 PNQQPYIHRLVQGL
+69 PNHKQYMRRLMHGL
-83 LSTVIANL
+83 LKTVLANM
-91 SLFQRKKM
+91 SLLQCKKLPDD
-99 SSVMLGFLKQD
+99 MLGFLKQYVKPSEELD
-110 AKAIKEFEIPET
+110 IPEM
-122 TPETRAKLVSE
+122 TPEARTKFVFGAV
-133 AISELDQFL
+133 SELDQLL
-142 VDVEM
+142 VDIEM
-147 DIRSELGVFKDLKK
+147 DIRSDQGIFKDLKK
-161 KGEEIDVKEV
+161 QGEAIDIKEV

-194 EQDQASATLYQE
+194 EQDQASARLYQE
-206 WEECREKIFGR
+206 WEEYREKIFDR
-217 FVSSGHWNDEERA
+217 FVSSGYWNNEERA
-230 EVKDTIL
+230 VVKDTIL

-274 QTDDDE
+274 LADDDE

-288 WLLVSMNSSCYEQH
+288 WLLVSTNCGSYEQQ
-302 PDFLSFAE
+302 PDFRSFAE

-317 NDSDLL
+317 NDPDLL

-343 IDYTNDIMSS
+343 IDYTNDIMAS
-353 LSKRFLGDLKNKV
+353 LSKRFLDDLRDKV

-376 RNIFGVEDDEET
+376 RNIFGIEDDEET
-388 SDEESPIRSVD
+388 SEESPIRSD
-399 INTDE
+399 DTNTDK
-404 DGDPALNVGVDSP
+404 DGIPNLDADIESP

-511 YDDPEDEEDGSKPAD
+511 YDDPEDEEDGSESAD
-526 EEEIVN
+526 EEEIVK
-532 EFFKEPEEH
+532 EFFNEPEEH

-552 NLLRFSKFYKEKDEL
+552 NLMRFSKFYTAKDEI
-567 FTILD
+567 FNILD

-605 FRREFPDMVDVMLE
+605 FRREFPDLVEVMLE

-637 QKEDD
+637 QKGDN

-653 EMLKM
+653 KMLKIK
-658 QPDMKPVY
+658 PDMKQVY
-666 LQLGI
+666 LQLGT
-671 CYRKLCQVDEY
+671 CYRNLIQVDEY

-705 LEKLKF
+705 LDKLKF
-711 IVMNNRLEEAMPLAY
+711 IVMNNRFEEAMPLAY
-726 ELDYTHPESQM
+726 ELDYTHPENQM

-746 IKIGGEHTEGNFQK
+746 IKIGGEHAEENFQK

-783 KSGKD
+783 KEGKD
-788 PKNMMMQAMDLFF
+788 TKNMMMQAMDLFF

-827 PKKAVGPFFRAYAYY
+827 PKKAMGPFFRAYAYY
-842 EDKDQDVFFEVLR
+842 VEKDENVFFEALK

-861 KNYGCSFTDIMI
+861 KNYGCSYTDLMI

-879 AEHQQSQEELK
+879 AEHQKSQEEIK

>member
-15 ENEANNPENEAN
+15 EKEANNPENE
-27 NSENEPLDQKELLED
+27 SLDQKELLED
-42 VAEIRQMIHQQR
+42 VAEMRQLIHQQR
-54 FAECNPMLFAIIKNC
+54 FAECKPLLFAILKNC
-69 PNQQPYIHRLVQGL
+69 PNNQPYMNRLGQGL
-83 LSTVIANL
+83 LTTAVVNL

-99 SSVMLGFLKQD
+99 PNEMLGFLKLEN
-110 AKAIKEFEIPET
+110 KAMKEFEIPET
-122 TPETRAKLVSE
+122 TPEGRAKQISY
-133 AISELDQFL
+133 AISELDQLL
-142 VDVEM
+142 VDIEM

-161 KGEEIDVKEV
+161 QGEAIDIKEV

-217 FVSSGHWNDEERA
+217 FVSSGYWNDEERA
-230 EVKDTIL
+230 AVKDTIL

-274 QTDDDE
+274 QADDDE

-353 LSKRFLGDLKNKV
+353 LSKRFLGELKNKV

-388 SDEESPIRSVD
+388 SEEESPIRSVD
-399 INTDE
+399 FNTDE
-404 DGDPALNVGVDSP
+404 DGTHNLNVGIDSP

-511 YDDPEDEEDGSKPAD
+511 YDDPEDEGDGSETAD

-624 TLEMHFMKGWVCM
+624 TLEMHFMQGWVCM

-746 IKIGGEHTEGNFQK
+746 IKIGGEHAEENFQK

-873 IYNQVV
+873 IYNQIV

>member
-1 MSEEVNLSEESNNS
+1 MSEEVNLSEESNN
-15 ENEANNPENEAN
+15 PEEDV
-27 NSENEPLDQKELLED
+27 LDQDFLLEKID
-42 VAEIRQMIHQQR
+42 EMRDLIHQQR
-54 FAECNPMLFAIIKNC
+54 FSECKPMLVEVFTPFSSNKQYINRLLQSLLTSLFANM
-69 PNQQPYIHRLVQGL
+69 
-83 LSTVIANL
+83 
-91 SLFQRKKM
+91 SLFQRKKIPDGVFGIPIEHNK
-99 SSVMLGFLKQD
+99 S
-110 AKAIKEFEIPET
+110 FEKLDIPEM
-122 TPETRAKLVSE
+122 TPEARAKY
-133 AISELDQFL
+133 ISSTISGLDQLL

-147 DIRSELGVFKDLKK
+147 DIRSDQGVFKDLKK
-161 KGEEIDVKEV
+161 QGEAIDIKEV

-194 EQDQASATLYQE
+194 EQDQASARLYQE
-206 WEECREKIFGR
+206 WEEYREKIFDR
-217 FVSSGHWNDEERA
+217 FVSSGYWNDEERA
-230 EVKDTIL
+230 VVKDTIL

-274 QTDDDE
+274 LADDDE

-288 WLLVSMNSSCYEQH
+288 WLLVSTNCGCYEQQ
-302 PDFLSFAE
+302 PDFRSFAE

-353 LSKRFLGDLKNKV
+353 LSKRFLGELKNKV
-366 ADLLEADEDM
+366 ADLLDADEDM
-376 RNIFGVEDDEET
+376 RNLFEIDEDEET
-388 SDEESPIRSVD
+388 SEESPIRSVD

-404 DGDPALNVGVDSP
+404 DGIDNLDADIESP

-511 YDDPEDEEDGSKPAD
+511 YDDPEDEGDGSEPAD

-532 EFFKEPEEH
+532 EFFKEPGEH

-552 NLLRFSKFYKEKDEL
+552 NLLRFSKFYTAKDEI
-567 FTILD
+567 FNILD

-605 FRREFPDMVDVMLE
+605 FRREFPDLVEVMLE

-637 QKEDD
+637 QKGDN
-642 HSLRMAVDHFK
+642 HSLCMAVDHFK
-653 EMLKM
+653 KMLKIK
-658 QPDMKPVY
+658 PDMKQVY

-671 CYRKLCQVDEY
+671 CYRNLIQVDEY

-705 LEKLKF
+705 LDKLKF
-711 IVMNNRLEEAMPLAY
+711 IVMNNRFEEAMPLAY
-726 ELDYTHPESQM
+726 ELDYTHPENQM

-746 IKIGGEHTEGNFQK
+746 IKIGGEHAEENFLK
-760 AHQRLDEYFAEVNE
+760 AHQRLDEYFAEANE

-783 KSGKD
+783 KEGKD
-788 PKNMMMQAMDLFF
+788 TKNMMMQAMDLFF

-827 PKKAVGPFFRAYAYY
+827 PKKAMGPFFRAYAYY
-842 EDKDQDVFFEVLR
+842 VEKDENVFFEALK

-861 KNYGCSFTDIMI
+861 KNYGCSYTDLMI

-879 AEHQQSQEELK
+879 AEHQKSQEEIK

>member
-1 MSEEVNLSEESNNS
+1 MSEEVNLSEESNN
-15 ENEANNPENEAN
+15 PEEDV
-27 NSENEPLDQKELLED
+27 LDQDFLLEKVD
-42 VAEIRQMIHQQR
+42 EMRDLIHQQR
-54 FAECNPMLFAIIKNC
+54 FTECKPILVAIFENC
-69 PNQQPYIHRLVQGL
+69 PNHKQYMRRLMHGL
-83 LSTVIANL
+83 LKTVLANM
-91 SLFQRKKM
+91 SLLQCKKLPDN
-99 SSVMLGFLKQD
+99 MLGFLKQYVKPSEELD
-110 AKAIKEFEIPET
+110 IPEM
-122 TPETRAKLVSE
+122 TPEARTKFVFGAV
-133 AISELDQFL
+133 SELDQLL
-142 VDVEM
+142 VDIEM
-147 DIRSELGVFKDLKK
+147 DIRSDQGIFKDLKK
-161 KGEEIDVKEV
+161 QGEAIDIKEV

-194 EQDQASATLYQE
+194 EQDQASARLYQE
-206 WEECREKIFGR
+206 WEEYREKIFDR
-217 FVSSGHWNDEERA
+217 FVSSGYWNNEERA
-230 EVKDTIL
+230 VVKDTIL

-274 QTDDDE
+274 LADDDE

-288 WLLVSMNSSCYEQH
+288 WLLVSTNCGSYEQQ
-302 PDFLSFAE
+302 PDFRSFAE
-310 QLTEDCK
+310 QLTENCK
-317 NDSDLL
+317 NDPDLL

-343 IDYTNDIMSS
+343 IDYTNDIMAS
-353 LSKRFLGDLKNKV
+353 LSKRFLDDLRDKV

-376 RNIFGVEDDEET
+376 RNIFGIEDDEET
-388 SDEESPIRSVD
+388 SEESPIRSD
-399 INTDE
+399 DTNTDE
-404 DGDPALNVGVDSP
+404 DRIPNLDADIESP

-492 LANLIVSHPN
+492 LANLIVSHSN

-511 YDDPEDEEDGSKPAD
+511 YDDPEDEEDGSESAD
-526 EEEIVN
+526 EEEIVK
-532 EFFKEPEEH
+532 EFFNEPEEH

-552 NLLRFSKFYKEKDEL
+552 NLMRFSKFYTAKDEI
-567 FTILD
+567 FNIFD

-605 FRREFPDMVDVMLE
+605 FRREFPDLVEVMLE

-637 QKEDD
+637 QKGDN

-653 EMLKM
+653 KMLKIK
-658 QPDMKPVY
+658 PDMKQVY
-666 LQLGI
+666 LQLGT
-671 CYRKLCQVDEY
+671 CYRNLIQVDEY

-705 LEKLKF
+705 LDKLKF
-711 IVMNNRLEEAMPLAY
+711 IVMNNRFEEAMPLAY
-726 ELDYTHPESQM
+726 ELDYTHPENQM

-746 IKIGGEHTEGNFQK
+746 IKIGGEHAEENFQK

-783 KSGKD
+783 KAGKD
-788 PKNMMMQAMDLFF
+788 TKNMMMQAMDLFF

-806 DKAAEAYN
+806 DKLAEAYN

-827 PKKAVGPFFRAYAYY
+827 PKKAMGPFFRVYAYY
-842 EDKDQDVFFEVLR
+842 VEKDENVFFEALK

-861 KNYGCSFTDIMI
+861 KNYGCSYTDLMI

-879 AEHQQSQEELK
+879 AEHQKSQEEIK

>member
-1 MSEEVNLSEESNNS
+1 MSEEVNLSEESNN
-15 ENEANNPENEAN
+15 PEEVLA
-27 NSENEPLDQKELLED
+27 QKELLED
-42 VAEIRQMIHQQR
+42 VVEIRQMIHQQR
-54 FAECNPMLFAIIKNC
+54 FAECNPMLFAIIKNS
-69 PNQQPYIHRLVQGL
+69 PNHQPYIHRLVQGL
-83 LSTVIANL
+83 LSTVIASL
-91 SLFQRKKM
+91 SLFQRKKI
-99 SSVMLGFLKQD
+99 STEMLGFLKLD
-110 AKAIKEFEIPET
+110 AKAVKEFKIPET
-122 TPETRAKLVSE
+122 TPEGRAKLVSE

-142 VDVEM
+142 VDIEM
-147 DIRSELGVFKDLKK
+147 DIRSEQGIFKDLKK
-161 KGEEIDVKEV
+161 QGEAIDIKEV

-194 EQDQASATLYQE
+194 EQDQASARLYQE

-217 FVSSGHWNDEERA
+217 FVSSGYWNDEERA
-230 EVKDTIL
+230 AVKDTIL

-274 QTDDDE
+274 LADDDE

-288 WLLVSMNSSCYEQH
+288 WLLVSTNCGCYEQQ
-302 PDFLSFAE
+302 PDFRSFAE

-353 LSKRFLGDLKNKV
+353 LSKRFLGDLKDKV
-366 ADLLEADEDM
+366 ANLLEADEDM
-376 RNIFGVEDDEET
+376 QNIFGIEDDEET
-388 SDEESPIRSVD
+388 SEESPIRSVD

-404 DGDPALNVGVDSP
+404 DGIPNLDVDMDSP

-448 YNWFMPFYLKN
+448 YNWFMPFHLKN

-511 YDDPEDEEDGSKPAD
+511 YDDPEDEGDGSESAD

-532 EFFKEPEEH
+532 EFFKEPGEH

-552 NLLRFSKFYKEKDEL
+552 NLLRFSKFYEEKDEL

-594 DKYRMAIARYS
+594 DKFRMAIARYS
-605 FRREFPDMVDVMLE
+605 FRREFPDLVEVMLE

-653 EMLKM
+653 KMLKIK
-658 QPDMKPVY
+658 PDMKQVY

-671 CYRKLCQVDEY
+671 CYRNLIQVDEY

-705 LEKLKF
+705 LDKLKF
-711 IVMNNRLEEAMPLAY
+711 IVMNNRFEEAMPLAY
-726 ELDYTHPESQM
+726 ELDYTHPENQM

-746 IKIGGEHTEGNFQK
+746 IKIGGEHAEENFLK
-760 AHQRLDEYFAEVNE
+760 AHQRLDEYFAEANE

-783 KSGKD
+783 KEGKD
-788 PKNMMMQAMDLFF
+788 TKNMMMQAMDLFF

-827 PKKAVGPFFRAYAYY
+827 PKKAMGPFFRAYAYY
-842 EDKDQDVFFEVLR
+842 VEKDENVFFEALK

-861 KNYGCSFTDIMI
+861 KNYGCSYTDLMI

-879 AEHQQSQEELK
+879 AEHQQSQEEIK

>member
-1 MSEEVNLSEESNNS
+1 MSEEVNLSEESNS
-15 ENEANNPENEAN
+15 QEEEV
-27 NSENEPLDQKELLED
+27 LDQDFLLEKVD
-42 VAEIRQMIHQQR
+42 EMRDLIHQQR
-54 FAECNPMLFAIIKNC
+54 FAECKPMLVAIFENC
-69 PNQQPYIHRLVQGL
+69 PNHKQYMRRLMHGL
-83 LSTVIANL
+83 LTTVLANM
-91 SLFQRKKM
+91 SLLQRKKLPDD
-99 SSVMLGFLKQD
+99 MLGILKQYVKPSEELD
-110 AKAIKEFEIPET
+110 IPEM
-122 TPETRAKLVSE
+122 TPEARTKFVFGAV
-133 AISELDQFL
+133 SELDQL
-142 VDVEM
+142 LEDIEM
-147 DIRSELGVFKDLKK
+147 DIRSEQGIFKDLKK
-161 KGEEIDVKEV
+161 QGEAIDIKEV
-171 KPTLEKFVSREAM
+171 KPTLERFVSREAM

-194 EQDQASATLYQE
+194 EQDQASARLYQE
-206 WEECREKIFGR
+206 WEEYREKIFDR
-217 FVSSGHWNDEERA
+217 FVSSGYWNDEERA
-230 EVKDTIL
+230 VVKDTIL

-274 QTDDDE
+274 LADDDE

-288 WLLVSMNSSCYEQH
+288 WLLVSTNCGCYEQQ
-302 PDFLSFAE
+302 PDFRSFAE

-317 NDSDLL
+317 NDPDLL

-343 IDYTNDIMSS
+343 IDYTNDIMAS
-353 LSKRFLGDLKNKV
+353 LSKRFLGDLKDKV
-366 ADLLEADEDM
+366 ANLLEADEDM
-376 RNIFGVEDDEET
+376 QNIFGIEDDEET
-388 SDEESPIRSVD
+388 SEESPIRSVD

-404 DGDPALNVGVDSP
+404 DGIPNLDVDMDSP

-433 QFKMLRDQTEFFTHL
+433 QFKMLRDQTDFFTHL

-511 YDDPEDEEDGSKPAD
+511 YDDPEDEGDGSEPAD

-532 EFFKEPEEH
+532 EFFKEPGEH

-552 NLLRFSKFYKEKDEL
+552 NLLRFSKFYTAKDEI
-567 FTILD
+567 FNILD

-605 FRREFPDMVDVMLE
+605 FRREFPDLVEVMLE

-637 QKEDD
+637 QKGDN
-642 HSLRMAVDHFK
+642 HSLCMAVDHFK
-653 EMLKM
+653 KMLKIK
-658 QPDMKPVY
+658 PDMKQVY

-671 CYRKLCQVDEY
+671 CYRNLIQVDEY

-705 LEKLKF
+705 LDKLKF
-711 IVMNNRLEEAMPLAY
+711 IVMNNRFEEAMPLAY
-726 ELDYTHPESQM
+726 ELDYTHPENQM

-746 IKIGGEHTEGNFQK
+746 IKIGGEHAEENFQK

-783 KSGKD
+783 KEGKD
-788 PKNMMMQAMDLFF
+788 TKNMMMQAMDLFF

-806 DKAAEAYN
+806 DKLAEAYN

-827 PKKAVGPFFRAYAYY
+827 PKKAMGPFFRAYAYY
-842 EDKDQDVFFEVLR
+842 VEKDENVFFEALK

-861 KNYGCSFTDIMI
+861 KNYGCSYTDLMI

-879 AEHQQSQEELK
+879 AEHQKSQEEIK

>member
-1 MSEEVNLSEESNNS
+1 MSEEVNLSEESNN
-15 ENEANNPENEAN
+15 PEEDVLA
-27 NSENEPLDQKELLED
+27 QKELLED
-42 VAEIRQMIHQQR
+42 VVEIRQMIHQQR
-54 FAECNPMLFAIIKNC
+54 FAECNQMLFAIIKNG
-69 PNQQPYIHRLVQGL
+69 PNHQPYIHRLVQGL
-83 LSTVIANL
+83 LSTVIASL

-99 SSVMLGFLKQD
+99 STETLGFLKLD
-110 AKAIKEFEIPET
+110 AKAIKEFKIPET
-122 TPETRAKLVSE
+122 TPETRATLVSE

-142 VDVEM
+142 VDIEM
-147 DIRSELGVFKDLKK
+147 DIRSEQGIFKDLKK
-161 KGEEIDVKEV
+161 QGEAIDIKEV

-194 EQDQASATLYQE
+194 EQDQASARLYQE
-206 WEECREKIFGR
+206 WEEYREKIFGR
-217 FVSSGHWNDEERA
+217 FVSSGHWTDEECA
-230 EVKDTIL
+230 AVKDTIL

-262 MGKFTLLYDIYR
+262 MGKFTLLYGIYC

-288 WLLVSMNSSCYEQH
+288 WLLVSTNCGCYEQQ
-302 PDFLSFAE
+302 PDFRSFAE

-317 NDSDLL
+317 NDPDLL

-353 LSKRFLGDLKNKV
+353 LSKRFLGDLKDKV

-376 RNIFGVEDDEET
+376 RNLFEIDEDEET
-388 SDEESPIRSVD
+388 SEEESPIRSVD

-404 DGDPALNVGVDSP
+404 DGVDNLNVGVDSP

-433 QFKMLRDQTEFFTHL
+433 QFKMLRDQTDFFTHL

-459 PHITEALGFVDE
+459 PHVTEALGFVDE

-492 LANLIVSHPN
+492 LANLIISHPN

-511 YDDPEDEEDGSKPAD
+511 YDDPEDEGDGSEPAD
-526 EEEIVN
+526 EEEIVD
-532 EFFKEPEEH
+532 EFFKEPGEH

-552 NLLRFSKFYKEKDEL
+552 NLLRFSKFYKGKDEL

-605 FRREFPDMVDVMLE
+605 FRREFPDMVEVMLE

-642 HSLRMAVDHFK
+642 HSLRMAVSHFK

-658 QPDMKPVY
+658 QPDMKQVY

-671 CYRKLCQVDEY
+671 CYRNLIQVDEY

-705 LEKLKF
+705 LDKLKF
-711 IVMNNRLEEAMPLAY
+711 IVMNNRFEEAMPLAY
-726 ELDYTHPESQM
+726 ELDYTHPENQM

-746 IKIGGEHTEGNFQK
+746 IKIGGEHAEENFQK
-760 AHQRLDEYFAEVNE
+760 AHQRLDEYFAEANE

-783 KSGKD
+783 KEGKD
-788 PKNMMMQAMDLFF
+788 TKNMMMQAMDLFF

-827 PKKAVGPFFRAYAYY
+827 PKKALEPFFRAYAYY
-842 EDKDQDVFFEVLR
+842 VEKDENVFFEALK

-861 KNYGCSFTDIMI
+861 KNYGCSYTDLMI

-879 AEHQQSQEELK
+879 AEHQQTEDELK

>member
-1 MSEEVNLSEESNNS
+1 MSEEVNLSEESNN
-15 ENEANNPENEAN
+15 PEEDV
-27 NSENEPLDQKELLED
+27 LDQDFLLEKVD
-42 VAEIRQMIHQQR
+42 EMRDLIHQQR
-54 FAECNPMLFAIIKNC
+54 FTECKPILVAIFENC
-69 PNQQPYIHRLVQGL
+69 PNHKQYMRRLMHGL
-83 LSTVIANL
+83 MKTVLANM
-91 SLFQRKKM
+91 SLLQCKKLPDD
-99 SSVMLGFLKQD
+99 MLGFLKQYVKPSEELD
-110 AKAIKEFEIPET
+110 IPEM
-122 TPETRAKLVSE
+122 TPEARTKFVFGAV
-133 AISELDQFL
+133 SELDQLL
-142 VDVEM
+142 VDIEM
-147 DIRSELGVFKDLKK
+147 DIRSDQGIFKDLKK
-161 KGEEIDVKEV
+161 QGEAIDIKEV

-194 EQDQASATLYQE
+194 EQDQASARLYQE
-206 WEECREKIFGR
+206 WEEYREKIFDR
-217 FVSSGHWNDEERA
+217 FVSSGYWNNEERA
-230 EVKDTIL
+230 VVKDTIL

-274 QTDDDE
+274 LADDDE

-288 WLLVSMNSSCYEQH
+288 WLLVSTNCGSYEQQ
-302 PDFLSFAE
+302 PDFRSFAE

-317 NDSDLL
+317 NDPDLL

-343 IDYTNDIMSS
+343 IDYTNDIMAS
-353 LSKRFLGDLKNKV
+353 LSKRFLDDLRDKV

-376 RNIFGVEDDEET
+376 RNIFGIEDDEET
-388 SDEESPIRSVD
+388 SEESPIRSD
-399 INTDE
+399 DTNTDE
-404 DGDPALNVGVDSP
+404 DRIPNLDADIESP

-492 LANLIVSHPN
+492 LANLIISHPN

-511 YDDPEDEEDGSKPAD
+511 YDDPEDEGDGSEPAD

-532 EFFKEPEEH
+532 EFFKEPGEH

-552 NLLRFSKFYKEKDEL
+552 NLMRFSKFYTAKDEI
-567 FTILD
+567 FNIFD

-605 FRREFPDMVDVMLE
+605 FRREFPDLVEVMLE

-637 QKEDD
+637 QKGDN

-653 EMLKM
+653 KMLKIK
-658 QPDMKPVY
+658 PDMKQVY
-666 LQLGI
+666 LQLGT
-671 CYRKLCQVDEY
+671 CYRNLIQVDEY

-705 LEKLKF
+705 LDKLKF
-711 IVMNNRLEEAMPLAY
+711 IVMNNRFEEAMPLAY
-726 ELDYTHPESQM
+726 ELDYTHPENQM

-746 IKIGGEHTEGNFQK
+746 IKIGGEHAEENFQK

-783 KSGKD
+783 KAGKD
-788 PKNMMMQAMDLFF
+788 TKNMMMQAMDLFF

-806 DKAAEAYN
+806 DKLAEAYN

-827 PKKAVGPFFRAYAYY
+827 PKKAMGPFFRVYAYY
-842 EDKDQDVFFEVLR
+842 VEKDENVFFEALK

-861 KNYGCSFTDIMI
+861 KNYGCSYTDLMI

-879 AEHQQSQEELK
+879 AEHQKSQEEIK

>member
-1 MSEEVNLSEESNNS
+1 MSEEVNLSEESNN
-15 ENEANNPENEAN
+15 PEEV
-27 NSENEPLDQKELLED
+27 LDQDELLEKID
-42 VAEIRQMIHQQR
+42 EMRQLIHQQR
-54 FAECNPMLFAIIKNC
+54 FTECKPLLVAVFTPLPSNKQYVN
-69 PNQQPYIHRLVQGL
+69 RLLQSL
-83 LSTVIANL
+83 LTALAANM
-91 SLFQRKKM
+91 SLFQRKKIPDG
-99 SSVMLGFLKQD
+99 VFGFPLQH
-110 AKAIKEFEIPET
+110 IKSFEELDIPEM
-122 TPETRAKLVSE
+122 TPETRAKYISS
-133 AISELDQFL
+133 AISELDQL
-142 VDVEM
+142 LEDIEM
-147 DIRSELGVFKDLKK
+147 DIRSDQGVFKDLKK
-161 KGEEIDVKEV
+161 LGEEIDIKEV
-171 KPTLEKFVSREAM
+171 KSTLEKFVSREAM

-194 EQDQASATLYQE
+194 EQDQASARLYQE

-217 FVSSGHWNDEERA
+217 FVSSGHWTDEECA
-230 EVKDTIL
+230 AVKDTIL

-288 WLLVSMNSSCYEQH
+288 WLLVSMNSSYYEQQ
-302 PDFLSFAE
+302 PDFRSFAE

-323 AEIIKAQKMLAVTVF
+323 ADIIKAQKMLAVTVF

-366 ADLLEADEDM
+366 ADLLDADEDM
-376 RNIFGVEDDEET
+376 RNLFGIDEDEET
-388 SDEESPIRSVD
+388 SEEESPIRSVD

-404 DGDPALNVGVDSP
+404 DGVDNLNVDVDSP

-433 QFKMLRDQTEFFTHL
+433 QFKMLRDQTDFFTHL

-459 PHITEALGFVDE
+459 PHVTEALGFVDE

-492 LANLIVSHPN
+492 LANLIISHPN

-511 YDDPEDEEDGSKPAD
+511 YDDPEDEGDGSEPAD

-532 EFFKEPEEH
+532 EFFKEPGEH

-605 FRREFPDMVDVMLE
+605 FRREFPDLVEVMLE

-637 QKEDD
+637 QKGDN
-642 HSLRMAVDHFK
+642 HSFRMAVDHFK
-653 EMLKM
+653 KMLKIK
-658 QPDMKPVY
+658 PDMKQVY

-671 CYRKLCQVDEY
+671 CYRNLIQVDEY

-691 FKDSFS
+691 FRDSFS

-705 LEKLKF
+705 LDKLKF
-711 IVMNNRLEEAMPLAY
+711 IVMNNRFEEAMPLAY
-726 ELDYTHPESQM
+726 ELDYTHPENQM

-746 IKIGGEHTEGNFQK
+746 IKIGGEHAEENFQK
-760 AHQRLDEYFAEVNE
+760 AHQRLDEYFAEANE

-783 KSGKD
+783 KEGKD
-788 PKNMMMQAMDLFF
+788 TKNMMMQAMDLFF

-827 PKKAVGPFFRAYAYY
+827 PKKALEPFFRAYAYY
-842 EDKDQDVFFEVLR
+842 VEKDENVFFEALK

-861 KNYGCSFTDIMI
+861 KNYGCSYTDLMI

-879 AEHQQSQEELK
+879 AEHQQTEDELK

>member
-1 MSEEVNLSEESNNS
+1 MSEEVNLSEESNN
-15 ENEANNPENEAN
+15 PEEDV
-27 NSENEPLDQKELLED
+27 LDQDFLLEKVD
-42 VAEIRQMIHQQR
+42 EMRDLIHQQR
-54 FAECNPMLFAIIKNC
+54 FSECKPMLVEVFTPFSSNKQYINRLLQSLLTSLFANM
-69 PNQQPYIHRLVQGL
+69 
-83 LSTVIANL
+83 
-91 SLFQRKKM
+91 SLFQRKKIPDGVFGIPIEHNK
-99 SSVMLGFLKQD
+99 S
-110 AKAIKEFEIPET
+110 FEELDIPEM
-122 TPETRAKLVSE
+122 TPEARAKY
-133 AISELDQFL
+133 ISSTISGLDQLL

-147 DIRSELGVFKDLKK
+147 DIRSEQGIFKDLKK
-161 KGEEIDVKEV
+161 QGEAIDIKEV

-194 EQDQASATLYQE
+194 EQDQASARLYQE
-206 WEECREKIFGR
+206 WEEYREKIFDR
-217 FVSSGHWNDEERA
+217 FVSSGYWNDEERA
-230 EVKDTIL
+230 VVKDTIL

-274 QTDDDE
+274 LADDDE

-288 WLLVSMNSSCYEQH
+288 WLLVSTNCGCYEQQ
-302 PDFLSFAE
+302 PDFRSFAE

-343 IDYTNDIMSS
+343 IDYTNDIMAS
-353 LSKRFLGDLKNKV
+353 LSKRFLGDLRDKV

-376 RNIFGVEDDEET
+376 RNIFEINEDEET
-388 SDEESPIRSVD
+388 SEEESPIRSVD

-404 DGDPALNVGVDSP
+404 DGIDNLDADIESP

-511 YDDPEDEEDGSKPAD
+511 YDDPEDEGDGSEPAD

-532 EFFKEPEEH
+532 EFFKEPGEH

-552 NLLRFSKFYKEKDEL
+552 NLLRFSKFYTAKDEI
-567 FTILD
+567 FNILD

-605 FRREFPDMVDVMLE
+605 FRREFPDLVEVMLE

-637 QKEDD
+637 QKGDN

-653 EMLKM
+653 KMLKIK
-658 QPDMKPVY
+658 PDMKQVY

-671 CYRKLCQVDEY
+671 CYRNLIQVDEY

-705 LEKLKF
+705 LDKLKF
-711 IVMNNRLEEAMPLAY
+711 IVMNNRFEEAMPLAY
-726 ELDYTHPESQM
+726 ELDYTHPENQM

-746 IKIGGEHTEGNFQK
+746 IKIGGEHAEENFLK

-783 KSGKD
+783 KEGKD
-788 PKNMMMQAMDLFF
+788 TKNMMMQAMDLFF

-806 DKAAEAYN
+806 DKLAEAYN

-827 PKKAVGPFFRAYAYY
+827 PKKAMGPFFRAYAYY
-842 EDKDQDVFFEVLR
+842 VEKDENVFFEALK

-861 KNYGCSFTDIMI
+861 KNYGCSYTDLMI

-879 AEHQQSQEELK
+879 AEHQKSQEEIK

>member
-1 MSEEVNLSEESNNS
+1 MSEEVNLSEESNN
-15 ENEANNPENEAN
+15 PEEDV
-27 NSENEPLDQKELLED
+27 LDQDFLLEKVD
-42 VAEIRQMIHQQR
+42 EMRDLIHQQR
-54 FAECNPMLFAIIKNC
+54 FTECKPILVAIFENC
-69 PNQQPYIHRLVQGL
+69 PNHKQYMRRLMHGL
-83 LSTVIANL
+83 LKTVLANM
-91 SLFQRKKM
+91 SLLQCKKLPDD
-99 SSVMLGFLKQD
+99 MLGFLKQYVKPSEELD
-110 AKAIKEFEIPET
+110 IPEM
-122 TPETRAKLVSE
+122 TPEARTKFVFGAV
-133 AISELDQFL
+133 SELDQLL
-142 VDVEM
+142 VDIEM
-147 DIRSELGVFKDLKK
+147 DIRSDQGIFKDLKK
-161 KGEEIDVKEV
+161 QGEAIDIKEV

-194 EQDQASATLYQE
+194 EQDQASARLYQE
-206 WEECREKIFGR
+206 WEEYREKIFDR
-217 FVSSGHWNDEERA
+217 FVSSGYWNNEERA
-230 EVKDTIL
+230 VVKDTIL

-274 QTDDDE
+274 LADDDE

-288 WLLVSMNSSCYEQH
+288 WLLVSTNCGSYEQQ
-302 PDFLSFAE
+302 PDFRSFAE

-317 NDSDLL
+317 NDPDLL

-343 IDYTNDIMSS
+343 IDYTNDIMAS
-353 LSKRFLGDLKNKV
+353 LSKRFLDDLRDKV

-376 RNIFGVEDDEET
+376 RNIFGIEDDEET
-388 SDEESPIRSVD
+388 SEESPIRSD
-399 INTDE
+399 DTNTDE
-404 DGDPALNVGVDSP
+404 DRIPNLDADIESP

-492 LANLIVSHPN
+492 LANLIVSHSN

-511 YDDPEDEEDGSKPAD
+511 YDDPEDEEDGSESAD
-526 EEEIVN
+526 EEEIVK
-532 EFFKEPEEH
+532 EFFNEPEEH

-552 NLLRFSKFYKEKDEL
+552 NLMRFSKFYTAKDEI
-567 FTILD
+567 FNIFD

-605 FRREFPDMVDVMLE
+605 FRREFPDLVEVMLE

-637 QKEDD
+637 QKGDN

-653 EMLKM
+653 KMLKIK
-658 QPDMKPVY
+658 PDMKQVY
-666 LQLGI
+666 LQLGT
-671 CYRKLCQVDEY
+671 CYRNLIQVDEY

-705 LEKLKF
+705 LDKLKF
-711 IVMNNRLEEAMPLAY
+711 IVMNNRFEEAMPLAY
-726 ELDYTHPESQM
+726 ELDYTHPENQM

-746 IKIGGEHTEGNFQK
+746 IKIGGEHAEENFQK

-783 KSGKD
+783 KAGKD
-788 PKNMMMQAMDLFF
+788 TKNMMMQAMDLFF

-806 DKAAEAYN
+806 DKLAEAYN

-827 PKKAVGPFFRAYAYY
+827 PKKAMGPFFRVYAYY
-842 EDKDQDVFFEVLR
+842 VEKDENIFFEALK

-861 KNYGCSFTDIMI
+861 KNYGCSYTDLMI

-879 AEHQQSQEELK
+879 AEHQKSQEEIK

>member
-1 MSEEVNLSEESNNS
+1 MSEEVNLSEESNN
-15 ENEANNPENEAN
+15 PEEV
-27 NSENEPLDQKELLED
+27 LDQDFLLEKVD
-42 VAEIRQMIHQQR
+42 EMRDLIHQQR
-54 FAECNPMLFAIIKNC
+54 FTECKPLLVAVFTPLPSNKQYVN
-69 PNQQPYIHRLVQGL
+69 RLLQSL
-83 LSTVIANL
+83 LTALAANM
-91 SLFQRKKM
+91 SLFQRKKIPDG
-99 SSVMLGFLKQD
+99 VFGFPLQH
-110 AKAIKEFEIPET
+110 IKSFEELDIPEM
-122 TPETRAKLVSE
+122 TPETRAKYISS
-133 AISELDQFL
+133 AISGLDQL
-142 VDVEM
+142 LEDIEM
-147 DIRSELGVFKDLKK
+147 DIRSDQGVFKDLKK
-161 KGEEIDVKEV
+161 QGEAIDIKEV

-194 EQDQASATLYQE
+194 EQDQASARLYQE
-206 WEECREKIFGR
+206 WEEYREKIFGR
-217 FVSSGHWNDEERA
+217 FVSSGHWTDEECA
-230 EVKDTIL
+230 AVKDTIL

-288 WLLVSMNSSCYEQH
+288 WLLVSMNSSYCEQH
-302 PDFLSFAE
+302 PDFRSFAE

-323 AEIIKAQKMLAVTVF
+323 ADIIKAQKMLAVTVF

-366 ADLLEADEDM
+366 ADLLDADEDM
-376 RNIFGVEDDEET
+376 RNLFEIDEDEET
-388 SDEESPIRSVD
+388 SEEESPIRSVD

-404 DGDPALNVGVDSP
+404 DGVDNLNVGVDSP

-433 QFKMLRDQTEFFTHL
+433 QFKMLRDQTDFFTHL

-459 PHITEALGFVDE
+459 PHVTEALGFVDE

-492 LANLIVSHPN
+492 LANLIISHPN

-511 YDDPEDEEDGSKPAD
+511 YDDPEDEGDGSEPAD

-532 EFFKEPEEH
+532 EFFKEPGEH

-552 NLLRFSKFYKEKDEL
+552 NLLRFSKFYKGKDEL

-605 FRREFPDMVDVMLE
+605 FRREFPDMVEVMLE

-642 HSLRMAVDHFK
+642 HSLRMAVSHFK

-658 QPDMKPVY
+658 QPDMKQVY

-671 CYRKLCQVDEY
+671 CYRNLIQVDEY

-705 LEKLKF
+705 LDKLKF
-711 IVMNNRLEEAMPLAY
+711 IVMNNRFEEAMPLAY
-726 ELDYTHPESQM
+726 ELDYTHPENQM

-746 IKIGGEHTEGNFQK
+746 IKIGGEHAEENFQK
-760 AHQRLDEYFAEVNE
+760 AHQRLDEYFAEANE

-783 KSGKD
+783 KEGKD
-788 PKNMMMQAMDLFF
+788 TKNMMMQAMDLFF

-827 PKKAVGPFFRAYAYY
+827 PKKALEPFFRAYAYY
-842 EDKDQDVFFEVLR
+842 VEKDENVFFEALK

-861 KNYGCSFTDIMI
+861 KNYGCSYTDLMI

-879 AEHQQSQEELK
+879 AEHQQTEDELK

>member
-1 MSEEVNLSEESNNS
+1 MSEEVNLSEESNN
-15 ENEANNPENEAN
+15 PEEDV
-27 NSENEPLDQKELLED
+27 LDQDFLLEKVD
-42 VAEIRQMIHQQR
+42 EMRDLIHQQR
-54 FAECNPMLFAIIKNC
+54 FTECKPILVAIFDNC
-69 PNQQPYIHRLVQGL
+69 PNHKQYMRRLMHGL
-83 LSTVIANL
+83 LKTVLANM
-91 SLFQRKKM
+91 SLLQCKKLPDD
-99 SSVMLGFLKQD
+99 MLGFLKQYVKPSEELD
-110 AKAIKEFEIPET
+110 IPEM
-122 TPETRAKLVSE
+122 TPEARTKFVFGAV
-133 AISELDQFL
+133 SELDQLL
-142 VDVEM
+142 VDIEM
-147 DIRSELGVFKDLKK
+147 DIRSDQGIFKDLKK
-161 KGEEIDVKEV
+161 QGEAIDIKEV

-194 EQDQASATLYQE
+194 EQDQASARLYQE
-206 WEECREKIFGR
+206 WEEYREKIFDR
-217 FVSSGHWNDEERA
+217 FVSSGYWNNEERA
-230 EVKDTIL
+230 VVKDTIL

-274 QTDDDE
+274 LADDDE

-288 WLLVSMNSSCYEQH
+288 WLLVSTNCGSYEQQ
-302 PDFLSFAE
+302 PDFRSFAE

-317 NDSDLL
+317 NDPDLL

-343 IDYTNDIMSS
+343 IDYTNDIMAS
-353 LSKRFLGDLKNKV
+353 LSKRFLDDLRDKV

-376 RNIFGVEDDEET
+376 RNIFGIEDDEET
-388 SDEESPIRSVD
+388 SEESPIRSD
-399 INTDE
+399 DTNTDE
-404 DGDPALNVGVDSP
+404 DRIPNLDADIESP

-511 YDDPEDEEDGSKPAD
+511 YDDPEDEEDGSESAD
-526 EEEIVN
+526 EEEIVK
-532 EFFKEPEEH
+532 EFFNEPEEH

-552 NLLRFSKFYKEKDEL
+552 NLMRFSKFYTAKDEI
-567 FTILD
+567 FNIFD

-605 FRREFPDMVDVMLE
+605 FRREFPDLVEVMLE

-637 QKEDD
+637 QKGDN

-653 EMLKM
+653 KMLKIK
-658 QPDMKPVY
+658 PDMKQVY
-666 LQLGI
+666 LQLGT
-671 CYRKLCQVDEY
+671 CYRNLIQVDEY
-682 LENFDKLME
+682 LENFDKLMG

-705 LEKLKF
+705 LDKLKF
-711 IVMNNRLEEAMPLAY
+711 IVMNNRFEEAMPLAY
-726 ELDYTHPESQM
+726 ELDYTHPENQM

-746 IKIGGEHTEGNFQK
+746 IKIGGEHAEENFLK
-760 AHQRLDEYFAEVNE
+760 AHQRLDEYFAEANE

-783 KSGKD
+783 KEGKD
-788 PKNMMMQAMDLFF
+788 TKNMMMQAMDLFF

-827 PKKAVGPFFRAYAYY
+827 PKKAMGPFFRVYAYY
-842 EDKDQDVFFEVLR
+842 VEKDENVFFEALK

-861 KNYGCSFTDIMI
+861 KNYGCSYTDLMI

-879 AEHQQSQEELK
+879 AEHQKSQEEIK

>member
-1 MSEEVNLSEESNNS
+1 MSEEVNLSEESNS
-15 ENEANNPENEAN
+15 QEEEV
-27 NSENEPLDQKELLED
+27 LDQGFLLEKVD
-42 VAEIRQMIHQQR
+42 EMRDLIHQQR
-54 FAECNPMLFAIIKNC
+54 FAECKPMLVEVFTPFSSNKQYINRLLQSLLTSLFANM
-69 PNQQPYIHRLVQGL
+69 
-83 LSTVIANL
+83 
-91 SLFQRKKM
+91 SLFQRKKIPDG
-99 SSVMLGFLKQD
+99 VFGFPLQHNKS
-110 AKAIKEFEIPET
+110 FEELDIPEM
-122 TPETRAKLVSE
+122 TPETRAKYISS
-133 AISELDQFL
+133 AISGLDQL
-142 VDVEM
+142 LEDIEM
-147 DIRSELGVFKDLKK
+147 DIRSDQGVFKDLKK
-161 KGEEIDVKEV
+161 QGEAIDIKEV

-194 EQDQASATLYQE
+194 EQDQASARLYQE
-206 WEECREKIFGR
+206 WEEYREKIFDR
-217 FVSSGHWNDEERA
+217 FVSSGYWNDEERA
-230 EVKDTIL
+230 VVKDTIL

-274 QTDDDE
+274 LADDDE

-288 WLLVSMNSSCYEQH
+288 WLLVSMNSSYYEQQ
-302 PDFLSFAE
+302 PDFRSFAE

-317 NDSDLL
+317 NDQDLL
-323 AEIIKAQKMLAVTVF
+323 ADIIKAQKMLAVTVF

-366 ADLLEADEDM
+366 ADLLDADEDM
-376 RNIFGVEDDEET
+376 RNLFEIDEDEEI
-388 SDEESPIRSVD
+388 SEEESPIRSVD

-404 DGDPALNVGVDSP
+404 DGVDNLNVDVDSP

-433 QFKMLRDQTEFFTHL
+433 QFKMLRDQTDFFTHL

-459 PHITEALGFVDE
+459 PHVTEALGFVDE

-492 LANLIVSHPN
+492 LANLIISHPN

-511 YDDPEDEEDGSKPAD
+511 YDDPEDEGDGSEPAD

-532 EFFKEPEEH
+532 EFFKEPGEH

-605 FRREFPDMVDVMLE
+605 FRREFPDLVEVMLE

-653 EMLKM
+653 KMLKIK
-658 QPDMKPVY
+658 PDMKQVY

-671 CYRKLCQVDEY
+671 CYRNLIQVDEY

-705 LEKLKF
+705 LDKLKF
-711 IVMNNRLEEAMPLAY
+711 IVMNNRFEEAMPLAY
-726 ELDYTHPESQM
+726 ELDYTHPENQM

-746 IKIGGEHTEGNFQK
+746 IKIGGEHAEENFQK

-774 LFGSFEKMK
+774 LFGSFDKMK

-788 PKNMMMQAMDLFF
+788 TKNMMMQAMDLFF

-806 DKAAEAYN
+806 DKLAEAYN
-814 NYSLGLLALIEHQ
+814 NYSQGLLALIEHQ
-827 PKKAVGPFFRAYAYY
+827 PKKAMGPFFRAYAYY
-842 EDKDQDVFFEVLR
+842 VEKDENVFFEALK

-861 KNYGCSFTDIMI
+861 KNYGCSYTDLMI

-879 AEHQQSQEELK
+879 AEHQKSQEEIK

>member
-1 MSEEVNLSEESNNS
+1 MSEEVNLSEESNN
-15 ENEANNPENEAN
+15 PEEVLA
-27 NSENEPLDQKELLED
+27 QKELLED
-42 VAEIRQMIHQQR
+42 VVEIRQMIHQQR
-54 FAECNPMLFAIIKNC
+54 FAECNPMLFAIIKNS
-69 PNQQPYIHRLVQGL
+69 PNHLPYIHRLVQGL
-83 LSTVIANL
+83 LSTVIASL

-99 SSVMLGFLKQD
+99 STEMLDFLKLD
-110 AKAIKEFEIPET
+110 AKAIKEFKIPET
-122 TPETRAKLVSE
+122 TPEARAKLVSE

-142 VDVEM
+142 VDIEM
-147 DIRSELGVFKDLKK
+147 DIRSDQGIFKDLKK
-161 KGEEIDVKEV
+161 QGEAIDIKEV

-194 EQDQASATLYQE
+194 EQDQASARLYQE
-206 WEECREKIFGR
+206 WEEYREKIFDR
-217 FVSSGHWNDEERA
+217 FVSSGYWNDEERA
-230 EVKDTIL
+230 VVKDTIL

-274 QTDDDE
+274 LADDDE

-288 WLLVSMNSSCYEQH
+288 WLLVSTNCGCYEQH
-302 PDFLSFAE
+302 PDFRSFAE

-353 LSKRFLGDLKNKV
+353 LSKRFLGELKNKV
-366 ADLLEADEDM
+366 ADLLDADEDM
-376 RNIFGVEDDEET
+376 RNLFEIDEDEET
-388 SDEESPIRSVD
+388 SEESPIRSVD

-404 DGDPALNVGVDSP
+404 DGIPNLDVDMDSP

-511 YDDPEDEEDGSKPAD
+511 YDDPEDEGDGSEPAD

-532 EFFKEPEEH
+532 EFFKEPGEH

-552 NLLRFSKFYKEKDEL
+552 NLLRFSKFYTAKDEI
-567 FTILD
+567 FNILD

-605 FRREFPDMVDVMLE
+605 FRREFPDLVEVMLE

-637 QKEDD
+637 QKEDN
-642 HSLRMAVDHFK
+642 HSLCMAVDHFK
-653 EMLKM
+653 KMLKIK
-658 QPDMKPVY
+658 PDMKQVY

-671 CYRKLCQVDEY
+671 CYRNLIQVDEY

-705 LEKLKF
+705 LDKLKF
-711 IVMNNRLEEAMPLAY
+711 IVMNNRFEEAMPLAY
-726 ELDYTHPESQM
+726 ELDYTHPENQM

-746 IKIGGEHTEGNFQK
+746 IKIGGEHAEENFQK

-783 KSGKD
+783 KEGKD
-788 PKNMMMQAMDLFF
+788 TKNMMMQAMDLFF

-806 DKAAEAYN
+806 DKLAEAYN

-873 IYNQVV
+873 IYNQIV

>member
-1 MSEEVNLSEESNNS
+1 MSEEVNLSEESNN
-15 ENEANNPENEAN
+15 PEEDV
-27 NSENEPLDQKELLED
+27 LDQDFLLEKVD
-42 VAEIRQMIHQQR
+42 EMRDLIHQQR
-54 FAECNPMLFAIIKNC
+54 FTECKPILVAIFENC
-69 PNQQPYIHRLVQGL
+69 PNHKQYMRRLMHGL
-83 LSTVIANL
+83 LKTVLANM
-91 SLFQRKKM
+91 SLLQCKKLPDD
-99 SSVMLGFLKQD
+99 MLGFLKQYVKPSEELD
-110 AKAIKEFEIPET
+110 IPEM
-122 TPETRAKLVSE
+122 TPEARTKFVFGAV
-133 AISELDQFL
+133 SELDQLL
-142 VDVEM
+142 VDIEM
-147 DIRSELGVFKDLKK
+147 DIRSDQGIFKDLKK
-161 KGEEIDVKEV
+161 QGEAIDIKEV

-194 EQDQASATLYQE
+194 EQDQASARLYQE
-206 WEECREKIFGR
+206 WEEYREKIFDR
-217 FVSSGHWNDEERA
+217 FVSSGYWNNEERA
-230 EVKDTIL
+230 VVKDTIL

-274 QTDDDE
+274 LADDDE

-288 WLLVSMNSSCYEQH
+288 WLLVSTNCGSYEQQ
-302 PDFLSFAE
+302 PDFRSFAE

-317 NDSDLL
+317 NDPDLL

-343 IDYTNDIMSS
+343 IDYTNDIMAS
-353 LSKRFLGDLKNKV
+353 LSKRFLDDLRDKV

-376 RNIFGVEDDEET
+376 RNIFGIEDDEET
-388 SDEESPIRSVD
+388 SEESPIRSD
-399 INTDE
+399 DTNTDK
-404 DGDPALNVGVDSP
+404 DGIPNLDADIESP

-492 LANLIVSHPN
+492 LANLIVSHSN

-511 YDDPEDEEDGSKPAD
+511 YDDPEDEEDGSESAD
-526 EEEIVN
+526 EEEIVK
-532 EFFKEPEEH
+532 EFFNEPEEH

-552 NLLRFSKFYKEKDEL
+552 NLMRFSKFYTAKDEI
-567 FTILD
+567 FNIFD

-605 FRREFPDMVDVMLE
+605 FRREFPDLVEVMLE

-637 QKEDD
+637 QKGDN

-653 EMLKM
+653 KMLKIK
-658 QPDMKPVY
+658 PDMKQVY
-666 LQLGI
+666 LQLGT
-671 CYRKLCQVDEY
+671 CYRNLIQVDEY

-705 LEKLKF
+705 LDKLKF
-711 IVMNNRLEEAMPLAY
+711 IVMNNRFEEAMPLAY
-726 ELDYTHPESQM
+726 ELDYTHPENQM

-746 IKIGGEHTEGNFQK
+746 IKIGGEHAEENFQK

-774 LFGSFEKMK
+774 LFGSFENMK
-783 KSGKD
+783 KAGKD
-788 PKNMMMQAMDLFF
+788 TKNMMMQAMDLFF

-806 DKAAEAYN
+806 DKLAEAYN

-827 PKKAVGPFFRAYAYY
+827 PKKAMGPFFRVYAYY
-842 EDKDQDVFFEVLR
+842 VEKDENVFFEALK

-861 KNYGCSFTDIMI
+861 KNYGCSYTDLMI

-879 AEHQQSQEELK
+879 AEHQKSQEEIK

>member
-1 MSEEVNLSEESNNS
+1 MSEEVNLSEESNN
-15 ENEANNPENEAN
+15 PEEVLA
-27 NSENEPLDQKELLED
+27 QKELLED
-42 VAEIRQMIHQQR
+42 VVEIRQMIHQQR
-54 FAECNPMLFAIIKNC
+54 FAECNPMLFAIIKNS
-69 PNQQPYIHRLVQGL
+69 PNHQPYIHRLVQGL
-83 LSTVIANL
+83 LSTVIASL
-91 SLFQRKKM
+91 SLFQRKKI
-99 SSVMLGFLKQD
+99 STEMLGFLKLD
-110 AKAIKEFEIPET
+110 AKAVKEFKIPET
-122 TPETRAKLVSE
+122 TPEGRAKLVSD

-142 VDVEM
+142 VDIEM
-147 DIRSELGVFKDLKK
+147 DIRSEQGIFKDLKK
-161 KGEEIDVKEV
+161 QGEAIDIKEV

-194 EQDQASATLYQE
+194 EQDQASARLYQE
-206 WEECREKIFGR
+206 WEEYREKIFDR
-217 FVSSGHWNDEERA
+217 FVSSGYWNDEERA
-230 EVKDTIL
+230 VVKDTIL

-274 QTDDDE
+274 LADDDE

-288 WLLVSMNSSCYEQH
+288 WLLVSTNCGCYEQQ
-302 PDFLSFAE
+302 PDFRSFAE

-353 LSKRFLGDLKNKV
+353 LSKRFLGDLKDKV
-366 ADLLEADEDM
+366 ANLLEADEDM
-376 RNIFGVEDDEET
+376 QNIFGIEDDEET
-388 SDEESPIRSVD
+388 SEESPIRSVD

-404 DGDPALNVGVDSP
+404 DGIHNLDADIESP

-511 YDDPEDEEDGSKPAD
+511 YDDPEDEGDGSEPAD

-532 EFFKEPEEH
+532 EFFKEPGEH

-552 NLLRFSKFYKEKDEL
+552 NLLRFSKFYTAKDEI
-567 FTILD
+567 FNILD

-605 FRREFPDMVDVMLE
+605 FRREFPDLVEVMLE

-637 QKEDD
+637 QKEDN

-653 EMLKM
+653 KMLKIK
-658 QPDMKPVY
+658 PDMKQVY

-671 CYRKLCQVDEY
+671 CYRNLIQVDEY

-705 LEKLKF
+705 LDKLKF
-711 IVMNNRLEEAMPLAY
+711 IVMNNRFEEAMPLAY
-726 ELDYTHPESQM
+726 ELDYTHPENQM

-746 IKIGGEHTEGNFQK
+746 IKIGGEHAEENFQK

-783 KSGKD
+783 KEGKD
-788 PKNMMMQAMDLFF
+788 TKNMMMQAMDLFF

-827 PKKAVGPFFRAYAYY
+827 PKKAMGPFFRAYAYY
-842 EDKDQDVFFEVLR
+842 VEKDENVFFEALK

-861 KNYGCSFTDIMI
+861 KNYGCSYTDLMI

-879 AEHQQSQEELK
+879 AEHQKSQEEIK

>member
-1 MSEEVNLSEESNNS
+1 MSEEVNLSEESNN
-15 ENEANNPENEAN
+15 PEEVLA
-27 NSENEPLDQKELLED
+27 QKELLED
-42 VAEIRQMIHQQR
+42 VVEIRQMIHQQR
-54 FAECNPMLFAIIKNC
+54 FAECNPMLFAIIKNS
-69 PNQQPYIHRLVQGL
+69 PNHQPYIHRLVQGL
-83 LSTVIANL
+83 LSTVIASL
-91 SLFQRKKM
+91 SLFQRKKI
-99 SSVMLGFLKQD
+99 STEMLGFLKLD
-110 AKAIKEFEIPET
+110 AKAVKEFKIPET
-122 TPETRAKLVSE
+122 TPEGRAKLVSE

-142 VDVEM
+142 VDIEM
-147 DIRSELGVFKDLKK
+147 DIRSEQGIFKDLKK
-161 KGEEIDVKEV
+161 QGEAIDIKEV
-171 KPTLEKFVSREAM
+171 KPILEKFVSREAM

-194 EQDQASATLYQE
+194 EQDQASARLYQE
-206 WEECREKIFGR
+206 WEEYREKIFDR
-217 FVSSGHWNDEERA
+217 FVSSGYWNDEERA
-230 EVKDTIL
+230 VVKDTIL

-274 QTDDDE
+274 LADDDE

-288 WLLVSMNSSCYEQH
+288 WLLVSTNCGCYEQQ
-302 PDFLSFAE
+302 PDFRSFAE

-353 LSKRFLGDLKNKV
+353 LSKRFLGDLKDKV
-366 ADLLEADEDM
+366 ANLLEADEDM
-376 RNIFGVEDDEET
+376 QNIFGIEDDEET
-388 SDEESPIRSVD
+388 SEESPIRSVD

-404 DGDPALNVGVDSP
+404 DGIPNLDVDMDSP

-433 QFKMLRDQTEFFTHL
+433 QFKMLRDQTDFFTHL

-511 YDDPEDEEDGSKPAD
+511 YDDPEDEGDGSEPAD

-532 EFFKEPEEH
+532 EFFKEPGEH

-552 NLLRFSKFYKEKDEL
+552 NLLRFSKFYTAKDEI
-567 FTILD
+567 FNILD

-605 FRREFPDMVDVMLE
+605 FRREFPDLVEVMLE

-624 TLEMHFMKGWVCM
+624 TLEMHVIKGWVCM
-637 QKEDD
+637 QKGDN
-642 HSLRMAVDHFK
+642 HSLCMAVDHFK
-653 EMLKM
+653 KMLKIK
-658 QPDMKPVY
+658 PNMKQVY

-671 CYRKLCQVDEY
+671 CYRNLIQVDEY

-705 LEKLKF
+705 LDKLKF
-711 IVMNNRLEEAMPLAY
+711 IVMNNRFEEAMPLAY
-726 ELDYTHPESQM
+726 ELDYTHPENQM

-746 IKIGGEHTEGNFQK
+746 IKIGSEHAEENFQK
-760 AHQRLDEYFAEVNE
+760 AHQRLDEYFAEANE

-783 KSGKD
+783 KEGKD
-788 PKNMMMQAMDLFF
+788 TKNMMMQAMDLFF

-827 PKKAVGPFFRAYAYY
+827 PKKAMGPFFRAYAYY
-842 EDKDQDVFFEVLR
+842 VEKDENVFFEALK

-861 KNYGCSFTDIMI
+861 KNYGCSYTDLMI

-879 AEHQQSQEELK
+879 AEHQKSQEEIK

>member
-1 MSEEVNLSEESNNS
+1 MSEEVNLSEESNN
-15 ENEANNPENEAN
+15 PEEDV
-27 NSENEPLDQKELLED
+27 LDQDFLLEKID
-42 VAEIRQMIHQQR
+42 EMRDLIHQQR
-54 FAECNPMLFAIIKNC
+54 FSECKPMLVEVFTPFSNNKQYINRLLQSLLTSLFANM
-69 PNQQPYIHRLVQGL
+69 
-83 LSTVIANL
+83 
-91 SLFQRKKM
+91 SLFQRKKIPDGVFGIPIEHNK
-99 SSVMLGFLKQD
+99 S
-110 AKAIKEFEIPET
+110 FEELDIPEM
-122 TPETRAKLVSE
+122 TPEARAKY
-133 AISELDQFL
+133 ISSTISGLDQLL

-147 DIRSELGVFKDLKK
+147 DIRSDQGVFKDLKK
-161 KGEEIDVKEV
+161 LGEEIDIKEV
-171 KPTLEKFVSREAM
+171 KSTLEKFVSREAM

-194 EQDQASATLYQE
+194 EQDQASARLYQE
-206 WEECREKIFGR
+206 WEEYREKIFGR
-217 FVSSGHWNDEERA
+217 FVSSGHWTDEECA
-230 EVKDTIL
+230 AVKDTIL
-237 SPTVDSLTSQLLV
+237 SPTVDSLTSQLMV

-288 WLLVSMNSSCYEQH
+288 WLLVSMNSSYYEQQ
-302 PDFLSFAE
+302 PDFRSFAE

-317 NDSDLL
+317 NDQDLL
-323 AEIIKAQKMLAVTVF
+323 ADIIKAQKMLAVTVF

-366 ADLLEADEDM
+366 ADLLDADEDM
-376 RNIFGVEDDEET
+376 RNLFGIDEDEET
-388 SDEESPIRSVD
+388 SEEESPIRSVD

-404 DGDPALNVGVDSP
+404 DGVDNLNVDVDSP

-433 QFKMLRDQTEFFTHL
+433 QFKMLRDQTDFFTHL

-459 PHITEALGFVDE
+459 PHVTEALGFVDE

-492 LANLIVSHPN
+492 LANLIISHPN

-511 YDDPEDEEDGSKPAD
+511 YDDPEDEGDGSEPAD

-532 EFFKEPEEH
+532 EFFKEPGEH

-605 FRREFPDMVDVMLE
+605 FRREFPDLVEVMLE

-653 EMLKM
+653 KMLKIK
-658 QPDMKPVY
+658 PDMKQVY

-671 CYRKLCQVDEY
+671 CYRNLIQVDEY

-705 LEKLKF
+705 LDKLKF
-711 IVMNNRLEEAMPLAY
+711 IVMNNRFEEAMPLAY
-726 ELDYTHPESQM
+726 ELDYTHPENQM

-746 IKIGGEHTEGNFQK
+746 IKIGGEHAEENFQK

-774 LFGSFEKMK
+774 LFGSFDKMK

-788 PKNMMMQAMDLFF
+788 TKNMMMQAMDLFF

-806 DKAAEAYN
+806 DKLAEAYN
-814 NYSLGLLALIEHQ
+814 NYSQGLLALIEHQ
-827 PKKAVGPFFRAYAYY
+827 PKKALEPFFRAYAYY
-842 EDKDQDVFFEVLR
+842 VEKDENVFFEALK

-861 KNYGCSFTDIMI
+861 KNYGCSYTDLMI

-879 AEHQQSQEELK
+879 AEHQQTEDELK

>member
-1 MSEEVNLSEESNNS
+1 MSEEVNLSEESNN
-15 ENEANNPENEAN
+15 PEEDVLA
-27 NSENEPLDQKELLED
+27 QKELLED
-42 VAEIRQMIHQQR
+42 VVEIRQMIHQQR
-54 FAECNPMLFAIIKNC
+54 FAECNPMLFAIIKNS
-69 PNQQPYIHRLVQGL
+69 PNHQPYIHRLVQGL
-83 LSTVIANL
+83 LSTVIASL
-91 SLFQRKKM
+91 SLFQRKKI
-99 SSVMLGFLKQD
+99 STEMLGFLKLD
-110 AKAIKEFEIPET
+110 AKAVKEFKIPET
-122 TPETRAKLVSE
+122 TPEGRAKLVSD

-142 VDVEM
+142 VDIEM
-147 DIRSELGVFKDLKK
+147 DIRSEQGIFKDLKK
-161 KGEEIDVKEV
+161 QGEAIDIKEV

-194 EQDQASATLYQE
+194 EQDQASARLYQE
-206 WEECREKIFGR
+206 WEEYREKIFDR
-217 FVSSGHWNDEERA
+217 FVSSGYWNDEERA
-230 EVKDTIL
+230 AVKDTIL

-274 QTDDDE
+274 QADDDE

-288 WLLVSMNSSCYEQH
+288 WLLVSMKSNSYEQH
-302 PDFLSFAE
+302 PDFRSFAE

-343 IDYTNDIMSS
+343 IDYTNDIMAS
-353 LSKRFLGDLKNKV
+353 LSKRFLGDLKDKV

-376 RNIFGVEDDEET
+376 RNIFEIDEDEET
-388 SDEESPIRSVD
+388 SEESPIRSVD

-404 DGDPALNVGVDSP
+404 DGIDNLDADIESP

-511 YDDPEDEEDGSKPAD
+511 YDDPEDEGDGSEPAD

-532 EFFKEPEEH
+532 EFFKEPGEH

-552 NLLRFSKFYKEKDEL
+552 NLLRFSKFYTVKDEI
-567 FTILD
+567 FNILD

-605 FRREFPDMVDVMLE
+605 FRREFPDLVEVMLE

-637 QKEDD
+637 QKGDN

-653 EMLKM
+653 KMLKIK
-658 QPDMKPVY
+658 PDMKQVY

-671 CYRKLCQVDEY
+671 CYRNLIQVDEY

-705 LEKLKF
+705 LDKLKF
-711 IVMNNRLEEAMPLAY
+711 IVMNNRFEESMPLAY
-726 ELDYTHPESQM
+726 ELDYTHPENQM

-746 IKIGGEHTEGNFQK
+746 IKIGGEHAEENFQK

-783 KSGKD
+783 KEGKD
-788 PKNMMMQAMDLFF
+788 TKNMMMQAMDLFF

-806 DKAAEAYN
+806 DKLAEAYN

-827 PKKAVGPFFRAYAYY
+827 PKKAMGPFFRAYAYY
-842 EDKDQDVFFEVLR
+842 VEKDEDVFFEALK

-861 KNYGCSFTDIMI
+861 KNYGCSYTDLMI

-879 AEHQQSQEELK
+879 AEHQKSQEEIK

>member
-1 MSEEVNLSEESNNS
+1 MSEEVNLSEESNN
-15 ENEANNPENEAN
+15 PEEVLA
-27 NSENEPLDQKELLED
+27 QKELLED
-42 VAEIRQMIHQQR
+42 VVEIRQMIHQQR
-54 FAECNPMLFAIIKNC
+54 FAECNPMLFAIIKNS
-69 PNQQPYIHRLVQGL
+69 PNHLPYIHRLVQGL
-83 LSTVIANL
+83 LSTVIASL
-91 SLFQRKKM
+91 SLFQRKKI
-99 SSVMLGFLKQD
+99 STEMLGFLKLD
-110 AKAIKEFEIPET
+110 AKAIKEFKIPET
-122 TPETRAKLVSE
+122 TPEARAKLVSE

-142 VDVEM
+142 VDIEM
-147 DIRSELGVFKDLKK
+147 DIRSEQGIFKDLKK
-161 KGEEIDVKEV
+161 QGEAIDIKEV

-194 EQDQASATLYQE
+194 EQDQASVRLYQE
-206 WEECREKIFGR
+206 WEEYREKIFDR
-217 FVSSGHWNDEERA
+217 FVTSGYWNDEERA
-230 EVKDTIL
+230 AVKDTIL

-274 QTDDDE
+274 LADDDE

-288 WLLVSMNSSCYEQH
+288 WLLVSANCGCYEQQ
-302 PDFLSFAE
+302 PDFRCFAE

-317 NDSDLL
+317 IDSDLL

-353 LSKRFLGDLKNKV
+353 LSKRFLGELKNKV
-366 ADLLEADEDM
+366 ADLLDADEDM
-376 RNIFGVEDDEET
+376 RNLFEIDEDEET
-388 SDEESPIRSVD
+388 SEESPIRSVD

-404 DGDPALNVGVDSP
+404 DGIDNLDADIESP

-511 YDDPEDEEDGSKPAD
+511 YDDPEDEGDGSEPAD

-532 EFFKEPEEH
+532 EFFKEPGEH

-552 NLLRFSKFYKEKDEL
+552 NLLRFSKFYTAKDEI
-567 FTILD
+567 FNILD

-605 FRREFPDMVDVMLE
+605 FRREFPDLVEVMLE

-637 QKEDD
+637 QKGDN
-642 HSLRMAVDHFK
+642 HSLCMAVDHFK
-653 EMLKM
+653 KMLKIK
-658 QPDMKPVY
+658 PDMKQVY

-671 CYRKLCQVDEY
+671 CYRNLIQVDEY

-705 LEKLKF
+705 LDKLKF
-711 IVMNNRLEEAMPLAY
+711 IVMNNRFEEAMPLAY
-726 ELDYTHPESQM
+726 ELDYTHPENQM

-746 IKIGGEHTEGNFQK
+746 IKIGGEHAEENFQK

-783 KSGKD
+783 KEGKD
-788 PKNMMMQAMDLFF
+788 TKNMMMQAMDLFF

-806 DKAAEAYN
+806 DKLAEAYN

-827 PKKAVGPFFRAYAYY
+827 PKKAMGPFFRAYAYY
-842 EDKDQDVFFEVLR
+842 VEKDENVFFEALK

-861 KNYGCSFTDIMI
+861 KNYGCSYTDLMI

-879 AEHQQSQEELK
+879 AEHQKSQEEIK

>member
-1 MSEEVNLSEESNNS
+1 MSEEVNLSEESNN
-15 ENEANNPENEAN
+15 PEEVLA
-27 NSENEPLDQKELLED
+27 QKELLED
-42 VAEIRQMIHQQR
+42 VVEIRQMIHQQR
-54 FAECNPMLFAIIKNC
+54 FAECNPMLFAIVKNS
-69 PNQQPYIHRLVQGL
+69 PNHQPYIHRLVQGL
-83 LSTVIANL
+83 LSTVIASL
-91 SLFQRKKM
+91 SLFQRKKI
-99 SSVMLGFLKQD
+99 STEMLGFLKLD
-110 AKAIKEFEIPET
+110 AKAVKEFKIPET
-122 TPETRAKLVSE
+122 TPEGRAKLVSE

-142 VDVEM
+142 VDIEM
-147 DIRSELGVFKDLKK
+147 DIRSEQGIFQDLKK
-161 KGEEIDVKEV
+161 QGEEIDIKEV

-194 EQDQASATLYQE
+194 EQDQASARLYQE
-206 WEECREKIFGR
+206 WEEYREKIFDR
-217 FVSSGHWNDEERA
+217 FVSSGYWNDEERA
-230 EVKDTIL
+230 VVKDTIL

-274 QTDDDE
+274 LADDDE

-288 WLLVSMNSSCYEQH
+288 WLLVSTNCGCYEQQ
-302 PDFLSFAE
+302 PDFRSFAE

-343 IDYTNDIMSS
+343 IDYTNDIMAS
-353 LSKRFLGDLKNKV
+353 LSKRFLGDLKDKV
-366 ADLLEADEDM
+366 ANLLEADEDM
-376 RNIFGVEDDEET
+376 QNIFGIEDDEET
-388 SDEESPIRSVD
+388 SEESPIRSVD

-404 DGDPALNVGVDSP
+404 DGIPNLEVDMDSP

-433 QFKMLRDQTEFFTHL
+433 QFKMLRDQTDFFTHL

-511 YDDPEDEEDGSKPAD
+511 YDDPEDEGDGSEPAD

-532 EFFKEPEEH
+532 DFFKEPGEH

-552 NLLRFSKFYKEKDEL
+552 NLLRFSKFYTAKDEI
-567 FTILD
+567 FNILD

-605 FRREFPDMVDVMLE
+605 FRREFPDLVEVMLE

-637 QKEDD
+637 QKGDN

-653 EMLKM
+653 KMLKIK
-658 QPDMKPVY
+658 PDMKQVY

-671 CYRKLCQVDEY
+671 CYRNLIQVDEY

-705 LEKLKF
+705 LDKLKF
-711 IVMNNRLEEAMPLAY
+711 IVMNNRFEEAMPLAY
-726 ELDYTHPESQM
+726 ELDYTHPENQM

-746 IKIGGEHTEGNFQK
+746 IKIGGEHAEENFQK
-760 AHQRLDEYFAEVNE
+760 AHQRLDEYFAEANE

-783 KSGKD
+783 KEGKD
-788 PKNMMMQAMDLFF
+788 TKNMMMQAMDLFF

-827 PKKAVGPFFRAYAYY
+827 PKKAMGPFFRAYAYY
-842 EDKDQDVFFEVLR
+842 VEKDENVFFEALK

-861 KNYGCSFTDIMI
+861 KNYGCSYTDLMI

-879 AEHQQSQEELK
+879 AEHQKSQEEIK

>member
-1 MSEEVNLSEESNNS
+1 MSEEVNLSEESNN
-15 ENEANNPENEAN
+15 PEEV
-27 NSENEPLDQKELLED
+27 LDQDELLEKID
-42 VAEIRQMIHQQR
+42 EMRQLIHQQR
-54 FAECNPMLFAIIKNC
+54 FTECKPLLVAVFTPLPSNK
-69 PNQQPYIHRLVQGL
+69 QYVKRLLQSL
-83 LSTVIANL
+83 LTALAANM
-91 SLFQRKKM
+91 SLFQRKKIPDG
-99 SSVMLGFLKQD
+99 VFGFPLQH
-110 AKAIKEFEIPET
+110 IKSFEELDIPEM
-122 TPETRAKLVSE
+122 TPETRAKYISS
-133 AISELDQFL
+133 AISGLDQL
-142 VDVEM
+142 LEDIEM
-147 DIRSELGVFKDLKK
+147 DIRSDQGVFKDLKK
-161 KGEEIDVKEV
+161 QGEAIDIKEV

-194 EQDQASATLYQE
+194 EQDQASARLYQE
-206 WEECREKIFGR
+206 WEEYREKIFGR
-217 FVSSGHWNDEERA
+217 FVSSGHWTDEECA
-230 EVKDTIL
+230 AVKDTIL

-262 MGKFTLLYDIYR
+262 MGKFTLLYGIYR

-288 WLLVSMNSSCYEQH
+288 WLLVSMNSSYYEQQ
-302 PDFLSFAE
+302 PDFRSFAE

-317 NDSDLL
+317 NDQDLL
-323 AEIIKAQKMLAVTVF
+323 ADIIKAQKMLAVTVF

-366 ADLLEADEDM
+366 ADLLDADEDM
-376 RNIFGVEDDEET
+376 RNLFEIDEDEET
-388 SDEESPIRSVD
+388 SEEESPIRSVD

-404 DGDPALNVGVDSP
+404 DGVDNLNVGVDSP

-433 QFKMLRDQTEFFTHL
+433 QFKMLRDQTDFFTHL

-459 PHITEALGFVDE
+459 PHVTEALGFVDE

-492 LANLIVSHPN
+492 LANLIISHPN

-511 YDDPEDEEDGSKPAD
+511 YDDPEDEGDGSEPAD

-532 EFFKEPEEH
+532 EFFKEPGEH

-552 NLLRFSKFYKEKDEL
+552 NLLRFSKFYKGKDEL

-605 FRREFPDMVDVMLE
+605 FRREFPDMVEVMLE

-642 HSLRMAVDHFK
+642 HSLRMAVSHFK

-658 QPDMKPVY
+658 QPDMKQVY

-671 CYRKLCQVDEY
+671 CYRNLIQVDEF

-705 LEKLKF
+705 LDKLKF
-711 IVMNNRLEEAMPLAY
+711 IVMNNRFEEAMPLAY
-726 ELDYTHPESQM
+726 ELDYTHPENQM

-746 IKIGGEHTEGNFQK
+746 IKIGGEHAEENFQK
-760 AHQRLDEYFAEVNE
+760 AHQRLDEYFAEANE

-783 KSGKD
+783 KEGKD
-788 PKNMMMQAMDLFF
+788 TKNMMMQAMDLFF

-827 PKKAVGPFFRAYAYY
+827 PKKALEPFFRAYAYY
-842 EDKDQDVFFEVLR
+842 VEKDENVFFEALK

-861 KNYGCSFTDIMI
+861 KNYGCSYTDLMI

-879 AEHQQSQEELK
+879 AEHQQTEDELK